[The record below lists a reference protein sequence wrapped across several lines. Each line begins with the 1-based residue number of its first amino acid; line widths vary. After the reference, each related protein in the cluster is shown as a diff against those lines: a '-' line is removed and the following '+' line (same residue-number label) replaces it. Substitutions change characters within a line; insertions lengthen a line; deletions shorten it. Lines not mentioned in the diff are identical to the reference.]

1 MNYYQELK
9 KYLNNNLFTSYSLE
23 IDFPKIYNFNANQ
36 KAFRDILTKITKI
49 YNKNKFIKQNEHQFE
64 DEFISKVLEILGW
77 CFVRQDEKIIQG
89 KLEKPDFLLFSND
102 KLKSKYENLDKET
115 KKSSNDFTIIL
126 ESKAYNIEIDNKK
139 VKDNPHFQILRYLGN
154 LKKNY
159 GFLTNG
165 RFWRFYDNSILNSNK
180 VFYEINL
187 EKIIEDQ
194 NIEAFAY
201 FYSVFSA
208 FNFTEKEDHLEITL
222 QNNKLSKIKI
232 EDDLKSIIY
241 GTNGN
246 ESLFEFIGSRIYNK
260 TKADLKLIYENSLY
274 FIFRLLFIAYF
285 EDKFEIILE
294 KHKYFKSK
302 ISLRTLLEN
311 LQEDENSSGG
321 FGELENIFN
330 IYNKG
335 KGNFDMPVFNG
346 GLFDESKT
354 ALLSTPKIFNDKD
367 LKFILNQLLNFKDKN
382 LSFKRDYKTL
392 SVEHLGTIYE
402 GLLSYFFE
410 IANEDIYYVSYK
422 EKSKEIEC
430 YFDNYDFKILEKSK
444 KVEKYTFY
452 KKGQIYLKNSSN
464 SRKSTASFY
473 TPQSIANFLIQ
484 SALKDKLNNENILK
498 FKILDNACGSGHFL
512 VGVLNAITHIVLSD
526 FDHFTNLKE
535 LYEEEKENILN
546 YIKDF
551 VQDYEVD
558 ESDVLKRLLLKRI
571 IYGVD
576 LNPFSIELTK
586 LSLWI
591 DSFIF
596 GTPLSFIEH
605 HIKCGN
611 ALINSNLSDFKDLI
625 KQNSSNLFTNS
636 ITQEFEILQ
645 EVFEKLDNLK
655 DTNEE
660 QIKQSK
666 QIYQNEITPKLNKLN
681 LYLNYINTLHFV
693 NKEELQILKALSQDD
708 IQNLSQNE
716 QAKAVISKYQKE
728 FNFFNYELEFPEIVE
743 NQVFKGFDIIIGN
756 PPWDKTKFSDDDFFP
771 QYKSDYRSLIASK
784 KKEIQDN
791 LLAKDYIKQNYEK
804 QKAYINDLS
813 KYYKKA
819 YPLNKGSGDGN
830 LFRLF
835 VEKNL
840 SLLKQDGNL
849 AYVLP
854 SALMFEDG
862 SLTLRKEI
870 LENKTLEYFYSFE
883 NRQAIFVDVHKSYK
897 FALMQVKNTQAN
909 HTHKIKTMFYKTD
922 MNSLKNKDE
931 ILTLSLKDIKKLSPT
946 HLALMELK
954 DKQALEILRKCYNA
968 FQNLSFDYIDFVNEL
983 HMTNDKDLF
992 IEEFREGL
1000 LPLFE
1005 GKMIHQFD
1013 TNFSQ
1018 ATYFLE
1024 KAKFDERLKSK
1035 ELSRTK
1041 KATGKELNPKLIKY
1055 DREFFRLGYR
1065 TIASDTNERTL
1076 IASLLPKNCGCGNS
1090 VYSNIPKQYIVKDDA
1105 ICMDIVP
1112 YERILFVLALFNS
1125 LVVDF
1130 IIRNMVQINV
1140 SKTYLERIP
1149 LPQPSDEE
1157 IQNNEIYKT
1166 LAKNALLLQ
1175 LYNDKN
1181 HHFDEL
1187 KQEFNIKN
1195 EEIPK
1200 TKKAYD
1206 ILRAKNDLLV
1216 KKLYDLSDDE
1226 FSYMISTF
1234 KVLNE
1239 KQSEYTTLLKTI

>member
-1 MNYYQELK
+1 
-9 KYLNNNLFTSYSLE
+9 
-23 IDFPKIYNFNANQ
+23 
-36 KAFRDILTKITKI
+36 
-49 YNKNKFIKQNEHQFE
+49 
-64 DEFISKVLEILGW
+64 
-77 CFVRQDEKIIQG
+77 
-89 KLEKPDFLLFSND
+89 
-102 KLKSKYENLDKET
+102 
-115 KKSSNDFTIIL
+115 
-126 ESKAYNIEIDNKK
+126 
-139 VKDNPHFQILRYLGN
+139 
-154 LKKNY
+154 
-159 GFLTNG
+159 
-165 RFWRFYDNSILNSNK
+165 
-180 VFYEINL
+180 
-187 EKIIEDQ
+187 
-194 NIEAFAY
+194 
-201 FYSVFSA
+201 
-208 FNFTEKEDHLEITL
+208 
-222 QNNKLSKIKI
+222 
-232 EDDLKSIIY
+232 
-241 GTNGN
+241 
-246 ESLFEFIGSRIYNK
+246 
-260 TKADLKLIYENSLY
+260 
-274 FIFRLLFIAYF
+274 
-285 EDKFEIILE
+285 
-294 KHKYFKSK
+294 
-302 ISLRTLLEN
+302 
-311 LQEDENSSGG
+311 
-321 FGELENIFN
+321 
-330 IYNKG
+330 
-335 KGNFDMPVFNG
+335 
-346 GLFDESKT
+346 
-354 ALLSTPKIFNDKD
+354 
-367 LKFILNQLLNFKDKN
+367 
-382 LSFKRDYKTL
+382 
-392 SVEHLGTIYE
+392 
-402 GLLSYFFE
+402 
-410 IANEDIYYVSYK
+410 
-422 EKSKEIEC
+422 
-430 YFDNYDFKILEKSK
+430 
-444 KVEKYTFY
+444 
-452 KKGQIYLKNSSN
+452 
-464 SRKSTASFY
+464 
-473 TPQSIANFLIQ
+473 
-484 SALKDKLNNENILK
+484 
-498 FKILDNACGSGHFL
+498 ILDNACGSGHFL
-512 VGVLNAITHIVLSD
+512 VGILNAITHIVLSD

-551 VQDYEVD
+551 VQDYELD

-611 ALINSNLSDFKDLI
+611 ALVGSSIIDFENLI
-625 KQNSSNLFTNS
+625 KQNKENIFTNS

-645 EVFEKLDNLK
+645 EVFEKLDNLQ

-666 QIYQNEITPKLNKLN
+666 QIYQNEITPKLDKLN
-681 LYLNYINTLHFV
+681 LYLDYINSLHFA

-716 QAKAVISKYQKE
+716 QAKAIISKYQKE
-728 FNFFNYELEFPEIVE
+728 FNFFNYELEFPEITE

-756 PPWDKTKFSDDDFFP
+756 PPWDKTKFSDSDFFP

-804 QKAYINDLS
+804 QKAYINNLS
-813 KYYKKA
+813 EYYKKV

-883 NRQAIFVDVHKSYK
+883 NRQAIFADVDSRYK
-897 FALMQVKNTQAN
+897 FALMLIKNTQAN

-954 DKQALEILRKCYNA
+954 DKQALKILRKCYNA

-1000 LPLFE
+1000 LPLYE
-1005 GKMIHQFD
+1005 GKMIYQFNA
-1013 TNFSQ
+1013 NFSQ

-1035 ELSRTK
+1035 ELYRAK

-1065 TIASDTNERTL
+1065 AVASDTNERTL
-1076 IASLLPKNCGCGNS
+1076 IASLLPKNCGFGHSMFANA
-1090 VYSNIPKQYIVKDDA
+1090 PKQYIVKDDE

-1112 YERILFVLALFNS
+1112 YEKILFVLALFNS

-1140 SKTYLERIP
+1140 SKSYLERIP

-1175 LYNDKN
+1175 LYNDQN
-1181 HHFDEL
+1181 RHFDEL
-1187 KQEFNIKN
+1187 KQEFSIKN

-1216 KKLYDLSDDE
+1216 KELYGLSDDE

-1239 KQSEYTTLLKTI
+1239 KQSEYITLIKTI

>member
-1 MNYYQELK
+1 
-9 KYLNNNLFTSYSLE
+9 
-23 IDFPKIYNFNANQ
+23 
-36 KAFRDILTKITKI
+36 
-49 YNKNKFIKQNEHQFE
+49 
-64 DEFISKVLEILGW
+64 
-77 CFVRQDEKIIQG
+77 
-89 KLEKPDFLLFSND
+89 
-102 KLKSKYENLDKET
+102 
-115 KKSSNDFTIIL
+115 
-126 ESKAYNIEIDNKK
+126 
-139 VKDNPHFQILRYLGN
+139 
-154 LKKNY
+154 
-159 GFLTNG
+159 
-165 RFWRFYDNSILNSNK
+165 
-180 VFYEINL
+180 
-187 EKIIEDQ
+187 
-194 NIEAFAY
+194 
-201 FYSVFSA
+201 
-208 FNFTEKEDHLEITL
+208 
-222 QNNKLSKIKI
+222 
-232 EDDLKSIIY
+232 
-241 GTNGN
+241 
-246 ESLFEFIGSRIYNK
+246 
-260 TKADLKLIYENSLY
+260 
-274 FIFRLLFIAYF
+274 
-285 EDKFEIILE
+285 
-294 KHKYFKSK
+294 
-302 ISLRTLLEN
+302 
-311 LQEDENSSGG
+311 
-321 FGELENIFN
+321 
-330 IYNKG
+330 
-335 KGNFDMPVFNG
+335 
-346 GLFDESKT
+346 
-354 ALLSTPKIFNDKD
+354 
-367 LKFILNQLLNFKDKN
+367 
-382 LSFKRDYKTL
+382 
-392 SVEHLGTIYE
+392 
-402 GLLSYFFE
+402 
-410 IANEDIYYVSYK
+410 
-422 EKSKEIEC
+422 
-430 YFDNYDFKILEKSK
+430 
-444 KVEKYTFY
+444 
-452 KKGQIYLKNSSN
+452 LKNSSN

-512 VGVLNAITHIVLSD
+512 VGILNAITHIVLSD

-716 QAKAVISKYQKE
+716 QAKAIISKYQKE

-756 PPWDKTKFSDDDFFP
+756 PPWDKTKFSDSDFFP

-813 KYYKKA
+813 EYYKKA

-883 NRQAIFVDVHKSYK
+883 NRQAIFADVDSRYK
-897 FALMQVKNTQAN
+897 FALMLIKNTQAN
-909 HTHKIKTMFYKTD
+909 HTHKIKMMFYKTD
-922 MNSLKNKDE
+922 INSLKNKDE
-931 ILTLSLKDIKKLSPT
+931 ILTLNLKDIKKLSPT

-954 DKQALEILRKCYNA
+954 DKQALEILRKSYNA
-968 FQNLSFDYIDFVNEL
+968 FQNLSFDYIDFRREL
-983 HMTNDKDLF
+983 DMTNDKDLF

-1000 LPLFE
+1000 LPLYE
-1005 GKMIHQFD
+1005 GKMIHQFNA
-1013 TNFSQ
+1013 NFSQ
-1018 ATYFLE
+1018 TTYFLE
-1024 KAKFDERLKSK
+1024 KAKLDEHLKSK
-1035 ELSRTK
+1035 ELYRAK

-1065 TIASDTNERTL
+1065 KIASDTNERTL
-1076 IASLLPKNCGCGNS
+1076 IASLLPKNCGGADS
-1090 VYSNIPKQYIVKDDA
+1090 TYSNIPKQYVLKDDV

-1140 SKTYLERIP
+1140 SKSYLERIP

-1175 LYNDKN
+1175 LYNDQN

-1187 KQEFNIKN
+1187 KQEFSIKN

-1216 KKLYDLSDDE
+1216 KELYGLSDDE

-1239 KQSEYTTLLKTI
+1239 KQSEYITLIKTI

>member
-23 IDFPKIYNFNANQ
+23 IDFPNIYNFNVNQ
-36 KAFRDILTKITKI
+36 KAFKDILNKITKI
-49 YNKNKFIKQNEHQFE
+49 YDKNKFIKQNEHQFE

-77 CFVRQDEKIIQG
+77 HFVRQDEKIIQG
-89 KLEKPDFLLFSND
+89 KVEKPDFLLFSND

-311 LQEDENSSGG
+311 LQEDESSSGG

-512 VGVLNAITHIVLSD
+512 VGVLNAITHIVL
-526 FDHFTNLKE
+526 
-535 LYEEEKENILN
+535 
-546 YIKDF
+546 
-551 VQDYEVD
+551 YEVD
-558 ESDVLKRLLLKRI
+558 ESDILKRLLLKRI

-596 GTPLSFIEH
+596 TTPLSFIEH

-716 QAKAVISKYQKE
+716 QAKAIISKYQKE

-756 PPWDKTKFSDDDFFP
+756 PPWDKTKFSDSDFFP

-813 KYYKKA
+813 EYYKKA

-883 NRQAIFVDVHKSYK
+883 NRQAIFADVDSRYK
-897 FALMQVKNTQAN
+897 FALMLIKNTQAN
-909 HTHKIKTMFYKTD
+909 HTHKIKMMFYKTD
-922 MNSLKNKDE
+922 INSLKNKDE
-931 ILTLSLKDIKKLSPT
+931 ILTLNLKDIKKLSPT

-954 DKQALEILRKCYNA
+954 DKQALEILRKSYNT
-968 FQNLSFDYIDFVNEL
+968 FQNLSFDYIDFRREL
-983 HMTNDKDLF
+983 DMTNDKDLF

-1000 LPLFE
+1000 LPLYE

-1013 TNFSQ
+1013 ANFSQ
-1018 ATYFLE
+1018 TTYFLE

-1035 ELSRTK
+1035 ELYRAK

-1065 TIASDTNERTL
+1065 KISRDTDERTL
-1076 IASLLPKNCGCGNS
+1076 IASLLPKNCGGADS
-1090 VYSNIPKQYIVKDDA
+1090 TYSNIPKQYVLKDDV
-1105 ICMDIVP
+1105 ICIDIIP
-1112 YERILFVLALFNS
+1112 YEKILFTLALFNS

-1140 SKTYLERIP
+1140 SKSYLERIP

-1175 LYNDKN
+1175 LYNDQN

-1216 KKLYDLSDDE
+1216 KELYGLSDDE

-1239 KQSEYTTLLKTI
+1239 KQSEYITLLKTI

>member
-1 MNYYQELK
+1 
-9 KYLNNNLFTSYSLE
+9 
-23 IDFPKIYNFNANQ
+23 
-36 KAFRDILTKITKI
+36 
-49 YNKNKFIKQNEHQFE
+49 
-64 DEFISKVLEILGW
+64 
-77 CFVRQDEKIIQG
+77 
-89 KLEKPDFLLFSND
+89 
-102 KLKSKYENLDKET
+102 
-115 KKSSNDFTIIL
+115 
-126 ESKAYNIEIDNKK
+126 
-139 VKDNPHFQILRYLGN
+139 
-154 LKKNY
+154 
-159 GFLTNG
+159 
-165 RFWRFYDNSILNSNK
+165 
-180 VFYEINL
+180 
-187 EKIIEDQ
+187 
-194 NIEAFAY
+194 
-201 FYSVFSA
+201 
-208 FNFTEKEDHLEITL
+208 
-222 QNNKLSKIKI
+222 
-232 EDDLKSIIY
+232 
-241 GTNGN
+241 
-246 ESLFEFIGSRIYNK
+246 
-260 TKADLKLIYENSLY
+260 
-274 FIFRLLFIAYF
+274 
-285 EDKFEIILE
+285 
-294 KHKYFKSK
+294 
-302 ISLRTLLEN
+302 
-311 LQEDENSSGG
+311 
-321 FGELENIFN
+321 
-330 IYNKG
+330 
-335 KGNFDMPVFNG
+335 
-346 GLFDESKT
+346 
-354 ALLSTPKIFNDKD
+354 
-367 LKFILNQLLNFKDKN
+367 
-382 LSFKRDYKTL
+382 
-392 SVEHLGTIYE
+392 
-402 GLLSYFFE
+402 
-410 IANEDIYYVSYK
+410 
-422 EKSKEIEC
+422 
-430 YFDNYDFKILEKSK
+430 
-444 KVEKYTFY
+444 KYTFY

-512 VGVLNAITHIVLSD
+512 VGILNAITHIVLSD

-551 VQDYEVD
+551 VQDYELD

-611 ALINSNLSDFKDLI
+611 ALVGSSIIDFENLI
-625 KQNSSNLFTNS
+625 KQNKENIFTNS

-645 EVFEKLDNLK
+645 EVFEKLDNLQ

-666 QIYQNEITPKLNKLN
+666 QIYQNEITPKLDKLN
-681 LYLNYINTLHFV
+681 LYLDYINSLHFA

-716 QAKAVISKYQKE
+716 QAKAIISKYQKE
-728 FNFFNYELEFPEIVE
+728 FNFFNYELEFPEITE

-756 PPWDKTKFSDDDFFP
+756 PPWDKTKFSDSDFFP

-804 QKAYINDLS
+804 QKAYINNLS
-813 KYYKKA
+813 EYYKKV

-883 NRQAIFVDVHKSYK
+883 NRQAIFADVDSRYK
-897 FALMQVKNTQAN
+897 FALMLIKNTQAN

-954 DKQALEILRKCYNA
+954 DKQALKILRKCYNA

-1000 LPLFE
+1000 LPLYE
-1005 GKMIHQFD
+1005 GKMIYQFNA
-1013 TNFSQ
+1013 NFSQ

-1035 ELSRTK
+1035 ELYRAK

-1065 TIASDTNERTL
+1065 AVASDTNERTL
-1076 IASLLPKNCGCGNS
+1076 IASLLPKNCGFGHSMFANA
-1090 VYSNIPKQYIVKDDA
+1090 PKQYIVKDDE

-1112 YERILFVLALFNS
+1112 YEKILFVLALFNS

-1140 SKTYLERIP
+1140 SKSYLERIP

-1175 LYNDKN
+1175 LYNDQN
-1181 HHFDEL
+1181 RHFDEL
-1187 KQEFNIKN
+1187 KQEFSIKN

-1216 KKLYDLSDDE
+1216 KELYGLSDDE

-1239 KQSEYTTLLKTI
+1239 KQSEYITLIKTI

>member
-1 MNYYQELK
+1 
-9 KYLNNNLFTSYSLE
+9 
-23 IDFPKIYNFNANQ
+23 
-36 KAFRDILTKITKI
+36 
-49 YNKNKFIKQNEHQFE
+49 
-64 DEFISKVLEILGW
+64 
-77 CFVRQDEKIIQG
+77 
-89 KLEKPDFLLFSND
+89 
-102 KLKSKYENLDKET
+102 
-115 KKSSNDFTIIL
+115 
-126 ESKAYNIEIDNKK
+126 
-139 VKDNPHFQILRYLGN
+139 
-154 LKKNY
+154 
-159 GFLTNG
+159 
-165 RFWRFYDNSILNSNK
+165 
-180 VFYEINL
+180 
-187 EKIIEDQ
+187 
-194 NIEAFAY
+194 
-201 FYSVFSA
+201 
-208 FNFTEKEDHLEITL
+208 
-222 QNNKLSKIKI
+222 
-232 EDDLKSIIY
+232 
-241 GTNGN
+241 
-246 ESLFEFIGSRIYNK
+246 
-260 TKADLKLIYENSLY
+260 
-274 FIFRLLFIAYF
+274 
-285 EDKFEIILE
+285 
-294 KHKYFKSK
+294 
-302 ISLRTLLEN
+302 
-311 LQEDENSSGG
+311 
-321 FGELENIFN
+321 
-330 IYNKG
+330 
-335 KGNFDMPVFNG
+335 
-346 GLFDESKT
+346 T
-354 ALLSTPKIFNDKD
+354 ALLSAPKIFNDKD

-452 KKGQIYLKNSSN
+452 KKGQIYLKNTSN
-464 SRKSTASFY
+464 SRKASASFY

-558 ESDVLKRLLLKRI
+558 ESDILKRLLLKRI

-666 QIYQNEITPKLNKLN
+666 QIYQNEITPKLKKLN

-716 QAKAVISKYQKE
+716 QAKAIISKYQKE
-728 FNFFNYELEFPEIVE
+728 FNFFNYELEFPEIIE

-756 PPWDKTKFSDDDFFP
+756 PPWDKSEFSDNDFFP

-804 QKAYINDLS
+804 QKAHIDAINV
-813 KYYKKA
+813 YYKNTFMSNSLTK
-819 YPLNKGSGDGN
+819 DIN

-883 NRQAIFVDVHKSYK
+883 NRQAIFADVDSRYK
-897 FALMQVKNTQAN
+897 FALMLIKNTQAN

-954 DKQALEILRKCYNA
+954 DKQALKILRKCYNA
-968 FQNLSFDYIDFVNEL
+968 FQNLSFDYIDFRQEL
-983 HMTNDKDLF
+983 NMTSDKDLF

-1000 LPLFE
+1000 LPLYE
-1005 GKMIHQFD
+1005 GKMIHQFNA
-1013 TNFSQ
+1013 NFSQ

-1024 KAKFDERLKSK
+1024 KAKLDERLKSK
-1035 ELSRTK
+1035 ELSRAK

-1065 TIASDTNERTL
+1065 AVASDTNERTL
-1076 IASLLPKNCGCGNS
+1076 IASLLPKNCGFGHSMFANA
-1090 VYSNIPKQYIVKDDA
+1090 PKQYIVKDDE
-1105 ICMDIVP
+1105 ICMDIMP
-1112 YERILFVLALFNS
+1112 YEKILFVLALLNS

-1157 IQNNEIYKT
+1157 NQNNEIYKT

-1216 KKLYDLSDDE
+1216 KELYDLSDDE
-1226 FSYMISTF
+1226 FSYIISTF

>member
-1 MNYYQELK
+1 
-9 KYLNNNLFTSYSLE
+9 
-23 IDFPKIYNFNANQ
+23 
-36 KAFRDILTKITKI
+36 
-49 YNKNKFIKQNEHQFE
+49 
-64 DEFISKVLEILGW
+64 
-77 CFVRQDEKIIQG
+77 
-89 KLEKPDFLLFSND
+89 
-102 KLKSKYENLDKET
+102 
-115 KKSSNDFTIIL
+115 
-126 ESKAYNIEIDNKK
+126 
-139 VKDNPHFQILRYLGN
+139 
-154 LKKNY
+154 
-159 GFLTNG
+159 
-165 RFWRFYDNSILNSNK
+165 
-180 VFYEINL
+180 
-187 EKIIEDQ
+187 
-194 NIEAFAY
+194 
-201 FYSVFSA
+201 
-208 FNFTEKEDHLEITL
+208 
-222 QNNKLSKIKI
+222 
-232 EDDLKSIIY
+232 
-241 GTNGN
+241 
-246 ESLFEFIGSRIYNK
+246 
-260 TKADLKLIYENSLY
+260 
-274 FIFRLLFIAYF
+274 
-285 EDKFEIILE
+285 
-294 KHKYFKSK
+294 
-302 ISLRTLLEN
+302 
-311 LQEDENSSGG
+311 
-321 FGELENIFN
+321 
-330 IYNKG
+330 
-335 KGNFDMPVFNG
+335 
-346 GLFDESKT
+346 
-354 ALLSTPKIFNDKD
+354 
-367 LKFILNQLLNFKDKN
+367 
-382 LSFKRDYKTL
+382 
-392 SVEHLGTIYE
+392 
-402 GLLSYFFE
+402 
-410 IANEDIYYVSYK
+410 
-422 EKSKEIEC
+422 
-430 YFDNYDFKILEKSK
+430 
-444 KVEKYTFY
+444 EKYTFY

-512 VGVLNAITHIVLSD
+512 VGILNAITHIVLSD

-551 VQDYEVD
+551 VQDYELD

-611 ALINSNLSDFKDLI
+611 ALVGSSIIDFENLI
-625 KQNSSNLFTNS
+625 KQNKENIFTNS

-645 EVFEKLDNLK
+645 EVFEKLDNLQ

-666 QIYQNEITPKLNKLN
+666 QIYQNEITPKLDKLN
-681 LYLNYINTLHFV
+681 LYLDYINSLHFA

-716 QAKAVISKYQKE
+716 QAKAIISKYQKE
-728 FNFFNYELEFPEIVE
+728 FNFFNYELEFPEITE

-756 PPWDKTKFSDDDFFP
+756 PPWDKTKFSDSDFFP

-804 QKAYINDLS
+804 QKAYINNLS
-813 KYYKKA
+813 EYYKKV

-883 NRQAIFVDVHKSYK
+883 NRQAIFADVDSRYK
-897 FALMQVKNTQAN
+897 FALMLIKNTQAN

-954 DKQALEILRKCYNA
+954 DKQALKILRKCYNA

-1000 LPLFE
+1000 LPLYE
-1005 GKMIHQFD
+1005 GKMIYQFNA
-1013 TNFSQ
+1013 NFSQ

-1035 ELSRTK
+1035 ELYRAK

-1065 TIASDTNERTL
+1065 AVASDTNERTL
-1076 IASLLPKNCGCGNS
+1076 IASLLPKNCGFGHSMFANA
-1090 VYSNIPKQYIVKDDA
+1090 PKQYIVKDDE

-1112 YERILFVLALFNS
+1112 YEKILFVLALFNS

-1140 SKTYLERIP
+1140 SKSYLERIP

-1175 LYNDKN
+1175 LYNDQN
-1181 HHFDEL
+1181 RHFDEL
-1187 KQEFNIKN
+1187 KQEFSIKN

-1216 KKLYDLSDDE
+1216 KELYGLSDDE

-1239 KQSEYTTLLKTI
+1239 KQSEYITLIKTI

>member
-1 MNYYQELK
+1 
-9 KYLNNNLFTSYSLE
+9 
-23 IDFPKIYNFNANQ
+23 
-36 KAFRDILTKITKI
+36 
-49 YNKNKFIKQNEHQFE
+49 
-64 DEFISKVLEILGW
+64 
-77 CFVRQDEKIIQG
+77 
-89 KLEKPDFLLFSND
+89 
-102 KLKSKYENLDKET
+102 
-115 KKSSNDFTIIL
+115 
-126 ESKAYNIEIDNKK
+126 
-139 VKDNPHFQILRYLGN
+139 
-154 LKKNY
+154 
-159 GFLTNG
+159 
-165 RFWRFYDNSILNSNK
+165 
-180 VFYEINL
+180 
-187 EKIIEDQ
+187 
-194 NIEAFAY
+194 
-201 FYSVFSA
+201 
-208 FNFTEKEDHLEITL
+208 
-222 QNNKLSKIKI
+222 
-232 EDDLKSIIY
+232 
-241 GTNGN
+241 
-246 ESLFEFIGSRIYNK
+246 
-260 TKADLKLIYENSLY
+260 
-274 FIFRLLFIAYF
+274 
-285 EDKFEIILE
+285 
-294 KHKYFKSK
+294 
-302 ISLRTLLEN
+302 
-311 LQEDENSSGG
+311 
-321 FGELENIFN
+321 
-330 IYNKG
+330 
-335 KGNFDMPVFNG
+335 
-346 GLFDESKT
+346 
-354 ALLSTPKIFNDKD
+354 
-367 LKFILNQLLNFKDKN
+367 
-382 LSFKRDYKTL
+382 
-392 SVEHLGTIYE
+392 E

-512 VGVLNAITHIVLSD
+512 VGILNAITHIVLSD

-551 VQDYEVD
+551 VQDYELD

-611 ALINSNLSDFKDLI
+611 ALVGSSIIDFENLI
-625 KQNSSNLFTNS
+625 KQNKENIFTNS

-645 EVFEKLDNLK
+645 EVFEKLDNLQ

-666 QIYQNEITPKLNKLN
+666 QIYQNEITPKLDKLN
-681 LYLNYINTLHFV
+681 LYLDYINSLHFA

-716 QAKAVISKYQKE
+716 QAKAIISKYQKE
-728 FNFFNYELEFPEIVE
+728 FNFFNYELEFPEITE

-756 PPWDKTKFSDDDFFP
+756 PPWDKTKFSDSDFFP

-804 QKAYINDLS
+804 QKAYINNLS
-813 KYYKKA
+813 EYYKKV

-883 NRQAIFVDVHKSYK
+883 NRQAIFADVDSRYK
-897 FALMQVKNTQAN
+897 FALMLIKNTQAN

-954 DKQALEILRKCYNA
+954 DKQALKILRKCYNA

-1000 LPLFE
+1000 LPLYE
-1005 GKMIHQFD
+1005 GKMIYQFNA
-1013 TNFSQ
+1013 NFSQ

-1035 ELSRTK
+1035 ELYRAK

-1065 TIASDTNERTL
+1065 AVASDTNERTL
-1076 IASLLPKNCGCGNS
+1076 IASLLPKNCGFGHSMFANA
-1090 VYSNIPKQYIVKDDA
+1090 PKQYIVKDDE

-1112 YERILFVLALFNS
+1112 YEKILFVLALFNS

-1140 SKTYLERIP
+1140 SKSYLERIP

-1175 LYNDKN
+1175 LYNDQN
-1181 HHFDEL
+1181 RHFDEL
-1187 KQEFNIKN
+1187 KQEFSIKN

-1216 KKLYDLSDDE
+1216 KELYGLSDDE

-1239 KQSEYTTLLKTI
+1239 KQSEYITLIKTI

>member
-1 MNYYQELK
+1 
-9 KYLNNNLFTSYSLE
+9 
-23 IDFPKIYNFNANQ
+23 
-36 KAFRDILTKITKI
+36 
-49 YNKNKFIKQNEHQFE
+49 
-64 DEFISKVLEILGW
+64 
-77 CFVRQDEKIIQG
+77 
-89 KLEKPDFLLFSND
+89 
-102 KLKSKYENLDKET
+102 
-115 KKSSNDFTIIL
+115 
-126 ESKAYNIEIDNKK
+126 
-139 VKDNPHFQILRYLGN
+139 
-154 LKKNY
+154 
-159 GFLTNG
+159 
-165 RFWRFYDNSILNSNK
+165 
-180 VFYEINL
+180 
-187 EKIIEDQ
+187 
-194 NIEAFAY
+194 
-201 FYSVFSA
+201 
-208 FNFTEKEDHLEITL
+208 
-222 QNNKLSKIKI
+222 
-232 EDDLKSIIY
+232 
-241 GTNGN
+241 
-246 ESLFEFIGSRIYNK
+246 
-260 TKADLKLIYENSLY
+260 
-274 FIFRLLFIAYF
+274 
-285 EDKFEIILE
+285 
-294 KHKYFKSK
+294 
-302 ISLRTLLEN
+302 
-311 LQEDENSSGG
+311 
-321 FGELENIFN
+321 
-330 IYNKG
+330 
-335 KGNFDMPVFNG
+335 
-346 GLFDESKT
+346 
-354 ALLSTPKIFNDKD
+354 
-367 LKFILNQLLNFKDKN
+367 
-382 LSFKRDYKTL
+382 
-392 SVEHLGTIYE
+392 
-402 GLLSYFFE
+402 
-410 IANEDIYYVSYK
+410 
-422 EKSKEIEC
+422 
-430 YFDNYDFKILEKSK
+430 NYDFKILEKSK

-452 KKGQIYLKNSSN
+452 KKGQIYLKNTSN
-464 SRKSTASFY
+464 SRKASASFY

-558 ESDVLKRLLLKRI
+558 ESDILKRLLLKRI

-716 QAKAVISKYQKE
+716 QAKAIISKYQKE
-728 FNFFNYELEFPEIVE
+728 FNFFNYELEFPEITE

-756 PPWDKTKFSDDDFFP
+756 PPWDKTKFSDSDFFP

-804 QKAYINDLS
+804 QKAYINDLNE
-813 KYYKKA
+813 YYKKA

-862 SLTLRKEI
+862 SLILRKEI

-883 NRQAIFVDVHKSYK
+883 NNKAIFIDVHRSYK
-897 FALMQVKNTQAN
+897 FALMLIKNTQAN
-909 HTHKIKTMFYKTD
+909 HTHKIKMMFYKTD
-922 MNSLKNKDE
+922 INSLKNKDE
-931 ILTLSLKDIKKLSPT
+931 ILTLNLKDIKKLSPT

-954 DKQALEILRKCYNA
+954 DKQALEILRKSYNA
-968 FQNLSFDYIDFVNEL
+968 FQNLSFDYIDFRREL
-983 HMTNDKDLF
+983 DMTNDKDLF

-1000 LPLFE
+1000 LPLYE
-1005 GKMIHQFD
+1005 GKMIHQFNA
-1013 TNFSQ
+1013 NFSQ
-1018 ATYFLE
+1018 TTYFLE
-1024 KAKFDERLKSK
+1024 KAKLDEHLKSK
-1035 ELSRTK
+1035 ELYRAK

-1065 TIASDTNERTL
+1065 KIASDTNERTL
-1076 IASLLPKNCGCGNS
+1076 IASLLPKNCGGADS
-1090 VYSNIPKQYIVKDDA
+1090 TYSNIPKQYVLKDDV

-1140 SKTYLERIP
+1140 SKSYLERIP

-1175 LYNDKN
+1175 LYNDQN

-1187 KQEFNIKN
+1187 KQEFSIKN

-1216 KKLYDLSDDE
+1216 KELYGLSDDE

-1239 KQSEYTTLLKTI
+1239 KQSEYITLIKTI

>member
-1 MNYYQELK
+1 
-9 KYLNNNLFTSYSLE
+9 
-23 IDFPKIYNFNANQ
+23 
-36 KAFRDILTKITKI
+36 
-49 YNKNKFIKQNEHQFE
+49 
-64 DEFISKVLEILGW
+64 
-77 CFVRQDEKIIQG
+77 
-89 KLEKPDFLLFSND
+89 
-102 KLKSKYENLDKET
+102 
-115 KKSSNDFTIIL
+115 
-126 ESKAYNIEIDNKK
+126 
-139 VKDNPHFQILRYLGN
+139 
-154 LKKNY
+154 
-159 GFLTNG
+159 
-165 RFWRFYDNSILNSNK
+165 
-180 VFYEINL
+180 
-187 EKIIEDQ
+187 
-194 NIEAFAY
+194 
-201 FYSVFSA
+201 
-208 FNFTEKEDHLEITL
+208 
-222 QNNKLSKIKI
+222 
-232 EDDLKSIIY
+232 
-241 GTNGN
+241 
-246 ESLFEFIGSRIYNK
+246 
-260 TKADLKLIYENSLY
+260 
-274 FIFRLLFIAYF
+274 
-285 EDKFEIILE
+285 
-294 KHKYFKSK
+294 
-302 ISLRTLLEN
+302 
-311 LQEDENSSGG
+311 
-321 FGELENIFN
+321 
-330 IYNKG
+330 
-335 KGNFDMPVFNG
+335 
-346 GLFDESKT
+346 
-354 ALLSTPKIFNDKD
+354 
-367 LKFILNQLLNFKDKN
+367 
-382 LSFKRDYKTL
+382 
-392 SVEHLGTIYE
+392 
-402 GLLSYFFE
+402 
-410 IANEDIYYVSYK
+410 
-422 EKSKEIEC
+422 
-430 YFDNYDFKILEKSK
+430 
-444 KVEKYTFY
+444 
-452 KKGQIYLKNSSN
+452 
-464 SRKSTASFY
+464 
-473 TPQSIANFLIQ
+473 
-484 SALKDKLNNENILK
+484 ALKDKLNNENILK

-558 ESDVLKRLLLKRI
+558 ESDILKRLLLKRI

-716 QAKAVISKYQKE
+716 QAKAIISKYQKE

-756 PPWDKTKFSDDDFFP
+756 PPWDKTKFSDSDFFP

-813 KYYKKA
+813 EYYKKA

-883 NRQAIFVDVHKSYK
+883 NRQAIFADVDSRYK
-897 FALMQVKNTQAN
+897 FALMLIKNTQAN
-909 HTHKIKTMFYKTD
+909 HTHKIKMMFYKTD
-922 MNSLKNKDE
+922 INSLKNKDE
-931 ILTLSLKDIKKLSPT
+931 ILTLNLKDIKKLSPT

-954 DKQALEILRKCYNA
+954 DKQALEILRKSYNA
-968 FQNLSFDYIDFVNEL
+968 FQNLSFDYIDFRREL
-983 HMTNDKDLF
+983 DMTNDKDLF

-1000 LPLFE
+1000 LPLYE

-1013 TNFSQ
+1013 ANFSQ
-1018 ATYFLE
+1018 TTYFLE

-1035 ELSRTK
+1035 ELYRAK

-1065 TIASDTNERTL
+1065 KISRDTDERTL
-1076 IASLLPKNCGCGNS
+1076 IASLLPKNCGGADS
-1090 VYSNIPKQYIVKDDA
+1090 TYSNIPKQYVLKDDV

-1140 SKTYLERIP
+1140 SKSYLERIP

-1175 LYNDKN
+1175 LYNDQN

-1216 KKLYDLSDDE
+1216 KELYGLSDDE

-1239 KQSEYTTLLKTI
+1239 KQSEYITLLKTI

>member
-1 MNYYQELK
+1 
-9 KYLNNNLFTSYSLE
+9 
-23 IDFPKIYNFNANQ
+23 
-36 KAFRDILTKITKI
+36 
-49 YNKNKFIKQNEHQFE
+49 
-64 DEFISKVLEILGW
+64 
-77 CFVRQDEKIIQG
+77 
-89 KLEKPDFLLFSND
+89 
-102 KLKSKYENLDKET
+102 
-115 KKSSNDFTIIL
+115 
-126 ESKAYNIEIDNKK
+126 
-139 VKDNPHFQILRYLGN
+139 
-154 LKKNY
+154 
-159 GFLTNG
+159 
-165 RFWRFYDNSILNSNK
+165 
-180 VFYEINL
+180 
-187 EKIIEDQ
+187 
-194 NIEAFAY
+194 
-201 FYSVFSA
+201 
-208 FNFTEKEDHLEITL
+208 
-222 QNNKLSKIKI
+222 
-232 EDDLKSIIY
+232 
-241 GTNGN
+241 
-246 ESLFEFIGSRIYNK
+246 
-260 TKADLKLIYENSLY
+260 
-274 FIFRLLFIAYF
+274 
-285 EDKFEIILE
+285 
-294 KHKYFKSK
+294 
-302 ISLRTLLEN
+302 
-311 LQEDENSSGG
+311 
-321 FGELENIFN
+321 
-330 IYNKG
+330 
-335 KGNFDMPVFNG
+335 
-346 GLFDESKT
+346 
-354 ALLSTPKIFNDKD
+354 
-367 LKFILNQLLNFKDKN
+367 
-382 LSFKRDYKTL
+382 
-392 SVEHLGTIYE
+392 
-402 GLLSYFFE
+402 
-410 IANEDIYYVSYK
+410 
-422 EKSKEIEC
+422 
-430 YFDNYDFKILEKSK
+430 
-444 KVEKYTFY
+444 
-452 KKGQIYLKNSSN
+452 QIYLKNSSN

-512 VGVLNAITHIVLSD
+512 VGILNAITHIVLSD

-551 VQDYEVD
+551 VQDYELD

-611 ALINSNLSDFKDLI
+611 ALVGSSIIDFENLI
-625 KQNSSNLFTNS
+625 KQNKENIFTNS

-645 EVFEKLDNLK
+645 EVFEKLDNLQ

-666 QIYQNEITPKLNKLN
+666 QIYQNEITPKLDKLN
-681 LYLNYINTLHFV
+681 LYLDYINSLHFV

-716 QAKAVISKYQKE
+716 QAKAIISKYQKE
-728 FNFFNYELEFPEIVE
+728 FNFFNYELEFPEITE

-804 QKAYINDLS
+804 QKAYINNLS
-813 KYYKKA
+813 EYYKKV

-883 NRQAIFVDVHKSYK
+883 NRQAIFADVDSRYK
-897 FALMQVKNTQAN
+897 FALMLIKNTQAN

-954 DKQALEILRKCYNA
+954 DKQALKILRKCYNA

-1000 LPLFE
+1000 LPLYE
-1005 GKMIHQFD
+1005 GKMIYQFNA
-1013 TNFSQ
+1013 NFSQ

-1035 ELSRTK
+1035 ELYRAK

-1065 TIASDTNERTL
+1065 AVASDTNERTL
-1076 IASLLPKNCGCGNS
+1076 IASLLPKNCGFGHSMFANA
-1090 VYSNIPKQYIVKDDA
+1090 PKQYIVKDDE

-1112 YERILFVLALFNS
+1112 YEKILFVLALFNS

-1140 SKTYLERIP
+1140 SKSYLERIP

-1175 LYNDKN
+1175 LYNDQN
-1181 HHFDEL
+1181 RHFDEL

-1216 KKLYDLSDDE
+1216 KELYGLSDDE

-1239 KQSEYTTLLKTI
+1239 KQSEYITLLKTI

>member
-1 MNYYQELK
+1 
-9 KYLNNNLFTSYSLE
+9 
-23 IDFPKIYNFNANQ
+23 
-36 KAFRDILTKITKI
+36 
-49 YNKNKFIKQNEHQFE
+49 
-64 DEFISKVLEILGW
+64 
-77 CFVRQDEKIIQG
+77 
-89 KLEKPDFLLFSND
+89 
-102 KLKSKYENLDKET
+102 
-115 KKSSNDFTIIL
+115 
-126 ESKAYNIEIDNKK
+126 
-139 VKDNPHFQILRYLGN
+139 
-154 LKKNY
+154 
-159 GFLTNG
+159 
-165 RFWRFYDNSILNSNK
+165 
-180 VFYEINL
+180 
-187 EKIIEDQ
+187 
-194 NIEAFAY
+194 
-201 FYSVFSA
+201 
-208 FNFTEKEDHLEITL
+208 
-222 QNNKLSKIKI
+222 
-232 EDDLKSIIY
+232 
-241 GTNGN
+241 
-246 ESLFEFIGSRIYNK
+246 
-260 TKADLKLIYENSLY
+260 
-274 FIFRLLFIAYF
+274 
-285 EDKFEIILE
+285 
-294 KHKYFKSK
+294 
-302 ISLRTLLEN
+302 
-311 LQEDENSSGG
+311 
-321 FGELENIFN
+321 
-330 IYNKG
+330 
-335 KGNFDMPVFNG
+335 
-346 GLFDESKT
+346 
-354 ALLSTPKIFNDKD
+354 
-367 LKFILNQLLNFKDKN
+367 
-382 LSFKRDYKTL
+382 
-392 SVEHLGTIYE
+392 
-402 GLLSYFFE
+402 
-410 IANEDIYYVSYK
+410 
-422 EKSKEIEC
+422 
-430 YFDNYDFKILEKSK
+430 
-444 KVEKYTFY
+444 
-452 KKGQIYLKNSSN
+452 
-464 SRKSTASFY
+464 
-473 TPQSIANFLIQ
+473 ANFLIQ

-512 VGVLNAITHIVLSD
+512 VGILNAITHIVLSD

-551 VQDYEVD
+551 VQDYELD

-611 ALINSNLSDFKDLI
+611 ALVGSSIIDFENLI
-625 KQNSSNLFTNS
+625 KQNKENIFTNS

-645 EVFEKLDNLK
+645 EVFEKLDNLQ

-666 QIYQNEITPKLNKLN
+666 QIYQNEITPKLDKLN
-681 LYLNYINTLHFV
+681 LYLDYINSLHFA

-716 QAKAVISKYQKE
+716 QAKAIISKYQKE
-728 FNFFNYELEFPEIVE
+728 FNFFNYELEFPEITE

-804 QKAYINDLS
+804 QKAYINNLS
-813 KYYKKA
+813 EYYKKV

-883 NRQAIFVDVHKSYK
+883 NRQAIFADVDSRYK
-897 FALMQVKNTQAN
+897 FALMLIKNTQAN

-954 DKQALEILRKCYNA
+954 DKQALKILRKCYNA

-1000 LPLFE
+1000 LPLYE
-1005 GKMIHQFD
+1005 GKMIYQFNA
-1013 TNFSQ
+1013 NFSQ

-1035 ELSRTK
+1035 ELYRAK

-1065 TIASDTNERTL
+1065 AVASDTNERTL
-1076 IASLLPKNCGCGNS
+1076 IASLLPKNCGFGHSMFANA
-1090 VYSNIPKQYIVKDDA
+1090 PKQYIVKDDE

-1112 YERILFVLALFNS
+1112 YEKILFVLALFNS

-1140 SKTYLERIP
+1140 SKSYLERIP

-1175 LYNDKN
+1175 LYNDQN
-1181 HHFDEL
+1181 RHFDEL

-1216 KKLYDLSDDE
+1216 KELYGLSDDE

-1239 KQSEYTTLLKTI
+1239 KQSEYITLLKTI

>member
-1 MNYYQELK
+1 
-9 KYLNNNLFTSYSLE
+9 
-23 IDFPKIYNFNANQ
+23 
-36 KAFRDILTKITKI
+36 
-49 YNKNKFIKQNEHQFE
+49 
-64 DEFISKVLEILGW
+64 
-77 CFVRQDEKIIQG
+77 
-89 KLEKPDFLLFSND
+89 
-102 KLKSKYENLDKET
+102 
-115 KKSSNDFTIIL
+115 
-126 ESKAYNIEIDNKK
+126 
-139 VKDNPHFQILRYLGN
+139 
-154 LKKNY
+154 
-159 GFLTNG
+159 
-165 RFWRFYDNSILNSNK
+165 
-180 VFYEINL
+180 
-187 EKIIEDQ
+187 
-194 NIEAFAY
+194 
-201 FYSVFSA
+201 
-208 FNFTEKEDHLEITL
+208 
-222 QNNKLSKIKI
+222 
-232 EDDLKSIIY
+232 
-241 GTNGN
+241 
-246 ESLFEFIGSRIYNK
+246 
-260 TKADLKLIYENSLY
+260 
-274 FIFRLLFIAYF
+274 
-285 EDKFEIILE
+285 
-294 KHKYFKSK
+294 
-302 ISLRTLLEN
+302 
-311 LQEDENSSGG
+311 
-321 FGELENIFN
+321 
-330 IYNKG
+330 
-335 KGNFDMPVFNG
+335 
-346 GLFDESKT
+346 
-354 ALLSTPKIFNDKD
+354 
-367 LKFILNQLLNFKDKN
+367 
-382 LSFKRDYKTL
+382 
-392 SVEHLGTIYE
+392 
-402 GLLSYFFE
+402 
-410 IANEDIYYVSYK
+410 
-422 EKSKEIEC
+422 
-430 YFDNYDFKILEKSK
+430 
-444 KVEKYTFY
+444 Y

-558 ESDVLKRLLLKRI
+558 ESDILKRLLLKRI

-666 QIYQNEITPKLNKLN
+666 QIYQNEITPKLDKLN

-716 QAKAVISKYQKE
+716 QAKAIISKYQKE

-756 PPWDKTKFSDDDFFP
+756 PPWDKTKFSDSDFFP

-813 KYYKKA
+813 EYYKKA

-883 NRQAIFVDVHKSYK
+883 NRQAIFADVDSRYK
-897 FALMQVKNTQAN
+897 FALMLIKNTQAN
-909 HTHKIKTMFYKTD
+909 HTHKIKMMFYKTD
-922 MNSLKNKDE
+922 INSLKNKDE
-931 ILTLSLKDIKKLSPT
+931 ILTLNLKDIKKLSPT

-954 DKQALEILRKCYNA
+954 DKQALEILRKSYNA
-968 FQNLSFDYIDFVNEL
+968 FQNLSFDYIDFRREL
-983 HMTNDKDLF
+983 DMTNDKDLF

-1000 LPLFE
+1000 LPLYE

-1013 TNFSQ
+1013 ANFSQ
-1018 ATYFLE
+1018 TTYFLE

-1035 ELSRTK
+1035 ELYRAK

-1065 TIASDTNERTL
+1065 KISRDTDERTL
-1076 IASLLPKNCGCGNS
+1076 IASLLPKNCGGADS
-1090 VYSNIPKQYIVKDDA
+1090 TYSNIPKQYVLKDDV

-1140 SKTYLERIP
+1140 SKSYLERIP

-1175 LYNDKN
+1175 LYNDQN

-1216 KKLYDLSDDE
+1216 KELYGLSDDE

-1239 KQSEYTTLLKTI
+1239 KQSEYITLLKTI

>member
-1 MNYYQELK
+1 
-9 KYLNNNLFTSYSLE
+9 
-23 IDFPKIYNFNANQ
+23 
-36 KAFRDILTKITKI
+36 
-49 YNKNKFIKQNEHQFE
+49 
-64 DEFISKVLEILGW
+64 
-77 CFVRQDEKIIQG
+77 
-89 KLEKPDFLLFSND
+89 
-102 KLKSKYENLDKET
+102 
-115 KKSSNDFTIIL
+115 
-126 ESKAYNIEIDNKK
+126 
-139 VKDNPHFQILRYLGN
+139 
-154 LKKNY
+154 
-159 GFLTNG
+159 
-165 RFWRFYDNSILNSNK
+165 
-180 VFYEINL
+180 
-187 EKIIEDQ
+187 
-194 NIEAFAY
+194 
-201 FYSVFSA
+201 
-208 FNFTEKEDHLEITL
+208 
-222 QNNKLSKIKI
+222 
-232 EDDLKSIIY
+232 
-241 GTNGN
+241 
-246 ESLFEFIGSRIYNK
+246 
-260 TKADLKLIYENSLY
+260 
-274 FIFRLLFIAYF
+274 
-285 EDKFEIILE
+285 
-294 KHKYFKSK
+294 
-302 ISLRTLLEN
+302 
-311 LQEDENSSGG
+311 
-321 FGELENIFN
+321 
-330 IYNKG
+330 
-335 KGNFDMPVFNG
+335 
-346 GLFDESKT
+346 
-354 ALLSTPKIFNDKD
+354 
-367 LKFILNQLLNFKDKN
+367 
-382 LSFKRDYKTL
+382 
-392 SVEHLGTIYE
+392 
-402 GLLSYFFE
+402 
-410 IANEDIYYVSYK
+410 
-422 EKSKEIEC
+422 
-430 YFDNYDFKILEKSK
+430 KILEKSK

-558 ESDVLKRLLLKRI
+558 ESDILKRLLLKRI

-716 QAKAVISKYQKE
+716 QAKNIISKYQKE
-728 FNFFNYELEFPEIVE
+728 FNFFNYELEFPEITE

-756 PPWDKTKFSDDDFFP
+756 PPWDKTKFSGDDFFP

-813 KYYKKA
+813 EYYKKA

-883 NRQAIFVDVHKSYK
+883 NRQAIFADVHKSYK
-897 FALMQVKNTQAN
+897 FALIQVKNTQAN
-909 HTHKIKTMFYKTD
+909 HTHKIKMMFYKTD
-922 MNSLKNKDE
+922 INSLKNKDE

-954 DKQALEILRKCYNA
+954 DKQALEILRKSYNA
-968 FQNLSFDYIDFVNEL
+968 FQNLSFDYIDFRREL
-983 HMTNDKDLF
+983 DMTNDKDLF

-1000 LPLFE
+1000 LPLYE
-1005 GKMIHQFD
+1005 GKMIHQFNA
-1013 TNFSQ
+1013 NFSQ
-1018 ATYFLE
+1018 TTYFLE
-1024 KAKFDERLKSK
+1024 KAKLDEHLKSK
-1035 ELSRTK
+1035 ELYRAK

-1065 TIASDTNERTL
+1065 KIASDTNERTL
-1076 IASLLPKNCGCGNS
+1076 IASLLPKNCGGADS
-1090 VYSNIPKQYIVKDDA
+1090 TYSNIPKQYVLKDDV

-1140 SKTYLERIP
+1140 SKSYLERIP

-1175 LYNDKN
+1175 LYNDQN
-1181 HHFDEL
+1181 RHFDEL

-1200 TKKAYD
+1200 TKKAYN

-1216 KKLYDLSDDE
+1216 KELYGLSDDE

-1239 KQSEYTTLLKTI
+1239 KQSEYITLLKTI

>member
-1 MNYYQELK
+1 
-9 KYLNNNLFTSYSLE
+9 
-23 IDFPKIYNFNANQ
+23 
-36 KAFRDILTKITKI
+36 
-49 YNKNKFIKQNEHQFE
+49 
-64 DEFISKVLEILGW
+64 
-77 CFVRQDEKIIQG
+77 
-89 KLEKPDFLLFSND
+89 
-102 KLKSKYENLDKET
+102 
-115 KKSSNDFTIIL
+115 
-126 ESKAYNIEIDNKK
+126 
-139 VKDNPHFQILRYLGN
+139 
-154 LKKNY
+154 
-159 GFLTNG
+159 
-165 RFWRFYDNSILNSNK
+165 
-180 VFYEINL
+180 
-187 EKIIEDQ
+187 
-194 NIEAFAY
+194 
-201 FYSVFSA
+201 
-208 FNFTEKEDHLEITL
+208 
-222 QNNKLSKIKI
+222 
-232 EDDLKSIIY
+232 
-241 GTNGN
+241 
-246 ESLFEFIGSRIYNK
+246 
-260 TKADLKLIYENSLY
+260 
-274 FIFRLLFIAYF
+274 
-285 EDKFEIILE
+285 
-294 KHKYFKSK
+294 
-302 ISLRTLLEN
+302 
-311 LQEDENSSGG
+311 
-321 FGELENIFN
+321 
-330 IYNKG
+330 
-335 KGNFDMPVFNG
+335 
-346 GLFDESKT
+346 
-354 ALLSTPKIFNDKD
+354 
-367 LKFILNQLLNFKDKN
+367 
-382 LSFKRDYKTL
+382 
-392 SVEHLGTIYE
+392 
-402 GLLSYFFE
+402 
-410 IANEDIYYVSYK
+410 
-422 EKSKEIEC
+422 
-430 YFDNYDFKILEKSK
+430 
-444 KVEKYTFY
+444 
-452 KKGQIYLKNSSN
+452 
-464 SRKSTASFY
+464 
-473 TPQSIANFLIQ
+473 
-484 SALKDKLNNENILK
+484 
-498 FKILDNACGSGHFL
+498 
-512 VGVLNAITHIVLSD
+512 VLNAITHIVLSD

-546 YIKDF
+546 HIKDF

-558 ESDVLKRLLLKRI
+558 ESDILKRLLLKRI

-596 GTPLSFIEH
+596 TTPLSFIEH

-716 QAKAVISKYQKE
+716 QAKAIISKYQKE

-756 PPWDKTKFSDDDFFP
+756 PPWDKTKFSDSDFFP

-813 KYYKKA
+813 EYYKKA

-883 NRQAIFVDVHKSYK
+883 NRQAIFADVDSRYK
-897 FALMQVKNTQAN
+897 FALMLIKNTQAN
-909 HTHKIKTMFYKTD
+909 HTHKIKMMFYKTD
-922 MNSLKNKDE
+922 INSLKNKDE
-931 ILTLSLKDIKKLSPT
+931 ILTLNLKDIKKLSPT

-954 DKQALEILRKCYNA
+954 DKQALEILRKSYNA
-968 FQNLSFDYIDFVNEL
+968 FQNLSFDYIDFRREL
-983 HMTNDKDLF
+983 DMTNDKDLF

-1000 LPLFE
+1000 LPLYE
-1005 GKMIHQFD
+1005 GKMIHQFNA
-1013 TNFSQ
+1013 NFSQ
-1018 ATYFLE
+1018 TTYFLE
-1024 KAKFDERLKSK
+1024 KAKLDEHLKSK
-1035 ELSRTK
+1035 ELYRAK

-1065 TIASDTNERTL
+1065 KIASDTNERTL
-1076 IASLLPKNCGCGNS
+1076 IASLLPKNCGGADS
-1090 VYSNIPKQYIVKDDA
+1090 TYSNIPKQYVLKDDV

-1140 SKTYLERIP
+1140 SKSYLERIP

-1175 LYNDKN
+1175 LYNDQN

-1187 KQEFNIKN
+1187 KQEFSIKN

-1216 KKLYDLSDDE
+1216 KELYGLSDDE

-1239 KQSEYTTLLKTI
+1239 KQSEYITLIKTI

>member
-1 MNYYQELK
+1 
-9 KYLNNNLFTSYSLE
+9 
-23 IDFPKIYNFNANQ
+23 
-36 KAFRDILTKITKI
+36 
-49 YNKNKFIKQNEHQFE
+49 
-64 DEFISKVLEILGW
+64 
-77 CFVRQDEKIIQG
+77 
-89 KLEKPDFLLFSND
+89 
-102 KLKSKYENLDKET
+102 
-115 KKSSNDFTIIL
+115 
-126 ESKAYNIEIDNKK
+126 
-139 VKDNPHFQILRYLGN
+139 
-154 LKKNY
+154 
-159 GFLTNG
+159 
-165 RFWRFYDNSILNSNK
+165 
-180 VFYEINL
+180 
-187 EKIIEDQ
+187 
-194 NIEAFAY
+194 
-201 FYSVFSA
+201 
-208 FNFTEKEDHLEITL
+208 
-222 QNNKLSKIKI
+222 
-232 EDDLKSIIY
+232 
-241 GTNGN
+241 
-246 ESLFEFIGSRIYNK
+246 
-260 TKADLKLIYENSLY
+260 
-274 FIFRLLFIAYF
+274 
-285 EDKFEIILE
+285 
-294 KHKYFKSK
+294 
-302 ISLRTLLEN
+302 
-311 LQEDENSSGG
+311 
-321 FGELENIFN
+321 
-330 IYNKG
+330 
-335 KGNFDMPVFNG
+335 
-346 GLFDESKT
+346 
-354 ALLSTPKIFNDKD
+354 
-367 LKFILNQLLNFKDKN
+367 
-382 LSFKRDYKTL
+382 
-392 SVEHLGTIYE
+392 
-402 GLLSYFFE
+402 
-410 IANEDIYYVSYK
+410 
-422 EKSKEIEC
+422 
-430 YFDNYDFKILEKSK
+430 K

-473 TPQSIANFLIQ
+473 TPQFIANFLIQ

-558 ESDVLKRLLLKRI
+558 ESDILKRLLLKRI

-666 QIYQNEITPKLNKLN
+666 QIYQNEITPKLDKLN

-716 QAKAVISKYQKE
+716 QAKAIISKYQKE

-756 PPWDKTKFSDDDFFP
+756 PPWDKTKFSDSDFFP

-813 KYYKKA
+813 EYYKKA

-883 NRQAIFVDVHKSYK
+883 NRQAIFADVDSRYK
-897 FALMQVKNTQAN
+897 FALMLIKNTQAN
-909 HTHKIKTMFYKTD
+909 HTHKIKMMFYKTD
-922 MNSLKNKDE
+922 INSLKNKDE
-931 ILTLSLKDIKKLSPT
+931 ILTLNLKDIKKLSPT

-954 DKQALEILRKCYNA
+954 DKQALEILRKSYNA
-968 FQNLSFDYIDFVNEL
+968 FQNLSFDYIDFRREL
-983 HMTNDKDLF
+983 DMTNDKDLF

-1000 LPLFE
+1000 LPLYE

-1013 TNFSQ
+1013 ANFSQ
-1018 ATYFLE
+1018 TTYFLE

-1035 ELSRTK
+1035 ELYRAK

-1065 TIASDTNERTL
+1065 KISRDTDERTL
-1076 IASLLPKNCGCGNS
+1076 IASLLPKNCGGADS
-1090 VYSNIPKQYIVKDDA
+1090 TYSNIPKQYVLKDDV

-1140 SKTYLERIP
+1140 SKSYLERIP

-1175 LYNDKN
+1175 LYNDQN

-1216 KKLYDLSDDE
+1216 KELYGLSDDE

-1239 KQSEYTTLLKTI
+1239 KQSEYITLLKTI

>member
-1 MNYYQELK
+1 MVG
-9 KYLNNNLFTSYSLE
+9 SSI
-23 IDFPKIYNFNANQ
+23 IDF
-36 KAFRDILTKITKI
+36 
-49 YNKNKFIKQNEHQFE
+49 
-64 DEFISKVLEILGW
+64 
-77 CFVRQDEKIIQG
+77 
-89 KLEKPDFLLFSND
+89 
-102 KLKSKYENLDKET
+102 EN
-115 KKSSNDFTIIL
+115 
-126 ESKAYNIEIDNKK
+126 
-139 VKDNPHFQILRYLGN
+139 
-154 LKKNY
+154 
-159 GFLTNG
+159 
-165 RFWRFYDNSILNSNK
+165 
-180 VFYEINL
+180 
-187 EKIIEDQ
+187 
-194 NIEAFAY
+194 
-201 FYSVFSA
+201 
-208 FNFTEKEDHLEITL
+208 
-222 QNNKLSKIKI
+222 
-232 EDDLKSIIY
+232 
-241 GTNGN
+241 
-246 ESLFEFIGSRIYNK
+246 
-260 TKADLKLIYENSLY
+260 
-274 FIFRLLFIAYF
+274 
-285 EDKFEIILE
+285 
-294 KHKYFKSK
+294 
-302 ISLRTLLEN
+302 
-311 LQEDENSSGG
+311 
-321 FGELENIFN
+321 
-330 IYNKG
+330 
-335 KGNFDMPVFNG
+335 
-346 GLFDESKT
+346 
-354 ALLSTPKIFNDKD
+354 
-367 LKFILNQLLNFKDKN
+367 
-382 LSFKRDYKTL
+382 
-392 SVEHLGTIYE
+392 
-402 GLLSYFFE
+402 
-410 IANEDIYYVSYK
+410 
-422 EKSKEIEC
+422 
-430 YFDNYDFKILEKSK
+430 
-444 KVEKYTFY
+444 
-452 KKGQIYLKNSSN
+452 
-464 SRKSTASFY
+464 
-473 TPQSIANFLIQ
+473 
-484 SALKDKLNNENILK
+484 
-498 FKILDNACGSGHFL
+498 
-512 VGVLNAITHIVLSD
+512 
-526 FDHFTNLKE
+526 
-535 LYEEEKENILN
+535 
-546 YIKDF
+546 
-551 VQDYEVD
+551 
-558 ESDVLKRLLLKRI
+558 
-571 IYGVD
+571 
-576 LNPFSIELTK
+576 
-586 LSLWI
+586 
-591 DSFIF
+591 
-596 GTPLSFIEH
+596 
-605 HIKCGN
+605 
-611 ALINSNLSDFKDLI
+611 LI
-625 KQNSSNLFTNS
+625 KQNKENIFTNS

-645 EVFEKLDNLK
+645 EVFEKLDNLQ

-666 QIYQNEITPKLNKLN
+666 QIYQNEITPKLDKLN
-681 LYLNYINTLHFV
+681 LYLDYINSLHFA

-716 QAKAVISKYQKE
+716 QAKAIISKYQKE
-728 FNFFNYELEFPEIVE
+728 FNFFNYELEFPEITE

-804 QKAYINDLS
+804 QKAYINNLS
-813 KYYKKA
+813 EYYKKV

-883 NRQAIFVDVHKSYK
+883 NRQAIFADVDSRYK
-897 FALMQVKNTQAN
+897 FALMLIKNTQAN

-954 DKQALEILRKCYNA
+954 DKQALKILRKCYNA

-1000 LPLFE
+1000 LPLYE
-1005 GKMIHQFD
+1005 GKMIYQFNA
-1013 TNFSQ
+1013 NFSQ

-1035 ELSRTK
+1035 ELYRAK

-1065 TIASDTNERTL
+1065 AVASDTNERTL
-1076 IASLLPKNCGCGNS
+1076 IASLLPKNCGFGHSMFANA
-1090 VYSNIPKQYIVKDDA
+1090 PKQYIVKDDE

-1112 YERILFVLALFNS
+1112 YEKILFVLALFNS

-1130 IIRNMVQINV
+1130 IIRNMVQINL
-1140 SKTYLERIP
+1140 SKSYLERIP

-1175 LYNDKN
+1175 LYNDQN
-1181 HHFDEL
+1181 RHFDEL

-1216 KKLYDLSDDE
+1216 KELYGLSDDE

-1239 KQSEYTTLLKTI
+1239 KQSEYITLLKTI

>member
-1 MNYYQELK
+1 
-9 KYLNNNLFTSYSLE
+9 
-23 IDFPKIYNFNANQ
+23 
-36 KAFRDILTKITKI
+36 
-49 YNKNKFIKQNEHQFE
+49 
-64 DEFISKVLEILGW
+64 
-77 CFVRQDEKIIQG
+77 
-89 KLEKPDFLLFSND
+89 
-102 KLKSKYENLDKET
+102 
-115 KKSSNDFTIIL
+115 
-126 ESKAYNIEIDNKK
+126 
-139 VKDNPHFQILRYLGN
+139 
-154 LKKNY
+154 
-159 GFLTNG
+159 
-165 RFWRFYDNSILNSNK
+165 
-180 VFYEINL
+180 
-187 EKIIEDQ
+187 
-194 NIEAFAY
+194 
-201 FYSVFSA
+201 
-208 FNFTEKEDHLEITL
+208 
-222 QNNKLSKIKI
+222 
-232 EDDLKSIIY
+232 
-241 GTNGN
+241 
-246 ESLFEFIGSRIYNK
+246 
-260 TKADLKLIYENSLY
+260 
-274 FIFRLLFIAYF
+274 
-285 EDKFEIILE
+285 
-294 KHKYFKSK
+294 
-302 ISLRTLLEN
+302 
-311 LQEDENSSGG
+311 
-321 FGELENIFN
+321 
-330 IYNKG
+330 
-335 KGNFDMPVFNG
+335 
-346 GLFDESKT
+346 
-354 ALLSTPKIFNDKD
+354 
-367 LKFILNQLLNFKDKN
+367 
-382 LSFKRDYKTL
+382 
-392 SVEHLGTIYE
+392 
-402 GLLSYFFE
+402 
-410 IANEDIYYVSYK
+410 
-422 EKSKEIEC
+422 
-430 YFDNYDFKILEKSK
+430 
-444 KVEKYTFY
+444 
-452 KKGQIYLKNSSN
+452 N

-558 ESDVLKRLLLKRI
+558 ESDILKRLLLKRI

-716 QAKAVISKYQKE
+716 QAKNIISKYQKE
-728 FNFFNYELEFPEIVE
+728 FNFFNYELEFPEITE

-756 PPWDKTKFSDDDFFP
+756 PPWDKTKFSDSDFFP

-804 QKAYINDLS
+804 QKAYINDLNE
-813 KYYKKA
+813 YYKKA

-862 SLTLRKEI
+862 SLILRKEI

-883 NRQAIFVDVHKSYK
+883 NNKAIFIDVHRSYK
-897 FALMQVKNTQAN
+897 FALMLIKNTQAN
-909 HTHKIKTMFYKTD
+909 HTHKIKMMFYKTD
-922 MNSLKNKDE
+922 INSLKNKDE
-931 ILTLSLKDIKKLSPT
+931 ILTLNLKDIKKLSPT

-954 DKQALEILRKCYNA
+954 DKQALEILRKSYNA
-968 FQNLSFDYIDFVNEL
+968 FQNLSFDYIDFRREL
-983 HMTNDKDLF
+983 DMTNDKDLF

-1000 LPLFE
+1000 LPLYE

-1013 TNFSQ
+1013 ANFSQ

-1035 ELSRTK
+1035 ELYRAK

-1065 TIASDTNERTL
+1065 KIASDTNERTL
-1076 IASLLPKNCGCGNS
+1076 IASLLPKNCGGADS
-1090 VYSNIPKQYIVKDDA
+1090 TYSNIPKQYVLKDDV

-1140 SKTYLERIP
+1140 SKSYLERIP

-1175 LYNDKN
+1175 LYNDQN

-1216 KKLYDLSDDE
+1216 KELYGLSDDE

-1239 KQSEYTTLLKTI
+1239 KQSEYITLLKTI

>member
-1 MNYYQELK
+1 
-9 KYLNNNLFTSYSLE
+9 
-23 IDFPKIYNFNANQ
+23 
-36 KAFRDILTKITKI
+36 
-49 YNKNKFIKQNEHQFE
+49 
-64 DEFISKVLEILGW
+64 
-77 CFVRQDEKIIQG
+77 
-89 KLEKPDFLLFSND
+89 
-102 KLKSKYENLDKET
+102 
-115 KKSSNDFTIIL
+115 
-126 ESKAYNIEIDNKK
+126 
-139 VKDNPHFQILRYLGN
+139 
-154 LKKNY
+154 
-159 GFLTNG
+159 
-165 RFWRFYDNSILNSNK
+165 
-180 VFYEINL
+180 
-187 EKIIEDQ
+187 
-194 NIEAFAY
+194 
-201 FYSVFSA
+201 
-208 FNFTEKEDHLEITL
+208 
-222 QNNKLSKIKI
+222 
-232 EDDLKSIIY
+232 
-241 GTNGN
+241 
-246 ESLFEFIGSRIYNK
+246 
-260 TKADLKLIYENSLY
+260 
-274 FIFRLLFIAYF
+274 
-285 EDKFEIILE
+285 
-294 KHKYFKSK
+294 
-302 ISLRTLLEN
+302 
-311 LQEDENSSGG
+311 
-321 FGELENIFN
+321 
-330 IYNKG
+330 
-335 KGNFDMPVFNG
+335 
-346 GLFDESKT
+346 
-354 ALLSTPKIFNDKD
+354 
-367 LKFILNQLLNFKDKN
+367 
-382 LSFKRDYKTL
+382 
-392 SVEHLGTIYE
+392 
-402 GLLSYFFE
+402 
-410 IANEDIYYVSYK
+410 
-422 EKSKEIEC
+422 
-430 YFDNYDFKILEKSK
+430 
-444 KVEKYTFY
+444 
-452 KKGQIYLKNSSN
+452 
-464 SRKSTASFY
+464 
-473 TPQSIANFLIQ
+473 
-484 SALKDKLNNENILK
+484 NILK

-558 ESDVLKRLLLKRI
+558 ESDILKRLLLKRI

-716 QAKAVISKYQKE
+716 QAKAIISKYQKE

-756 PPWDKTKFSDDDFFP
+756 PPWDKTKFSDSDFFP

-813 KYYKKA
+813 EYYKKA

-883 NRQAIFVDVHKSYK
+883 NRQAIFADVDSRYK
-897 FALMQVKNTQAN
+897 FALMLIKNTQAN
-909 HTHKIKTMFYKTD
+909 HTHKIKMMFYKTD
-922 MNSLKNKDE
+922 INSLKNKDE
-931 ILTLSLKDIKKLSPT
+931 ILTLNLKDIKKLSPT

-954 DKQALEILRKCYNA
+954 DKQALEILRKSYNA
-968 FQNLSFDYIDFVNEL
+968 FQNLSFDYIDFRREL
-983 HMTNDKDLF
+983 DMTNDKDLF

-1000 LPLFE
+1000 LPLYE

-1013 TNFSQ
+1013 ANFSQ
-1018 ATYFLE
+1018 TTYFLE

-1035 ELSRTK
+1035 ELYRAK

-1065 TIASDTNERTL
+1065 KISRDTDERTL
-1076 IASLLPKNCGCGNS
+1076 IASLLPKNCGGADS
-1090 VYSNIPKQYIVKDDA
+1090 TYSNIPKQYVLKDDV

-1140 SKTYLERIP
+1140 SKSYLERIP

-1175 LYNDKN
+1175 LYNDQN

-1216 KKLYDLSDDE
+1216 KELYGLSDDE

-1239 KQSEYTTLLKTI
+1239 KQSEYITLLKTI

>member
-1 MNYYQELK
+1 
-9 KYLNNNLFTSYSLE
+9 
-23 IDFPKIYNFNANQ
+23 
-36 KAFRDILTKITKI
+36 
-49 YNKNKFIKQNEHQFE
+49 
-64 DEFISKVLEILGW
+64 
-77 CFVRQDEKIIQG
+77 
-89 KLEKPDFLLFSND
+89 
-102 KLKSKYENLDKET
+102 
-115 KKSSNDFTIIL
+115 
-126 ESKAYNIEIDNKK
+126 
-139 VKDNPHFQILRYLGN
+139 
-154 LKKNY
+154 
-159 GFLTNG
+159 
-165 RFWRFYDNSILNSNK
+165 
-180 VFYEINL
+180 
-187 EKIIEDQ
+187 
-194 NIEAFAY
+194 
-201 FYSVFSA
+201 
-208 FNFTEKEDHLEITL
+208 
-222 QNNKLSKIKI
+222 
-232 EDDLKSIIY
+232 
-241 GTNGN
+241 
-246 ESLFEFIGSRIYNK
+246 
-260 TKADLKLIYENSLY
+260 
-274 FIFRLLFIAYF
+274 
-285 EDKFEIILE
+285 
-294 KHKYFKSK
+294 
-302 ISLRTLLEN
+302 
-311 LQEDENSSGG
+311 
-321 FGELENIFN
+321 
-330 IYNKG
+330 
-335 KGNFDMPVFNG
+335 
-346 GLFDESKT
+346 
-354 ALLSTPKIFNDKD
+354 
-367 LKFILNQLLNFKDKN
+367 
-382 LSFKRDYKTL
+382 
-392 SVEHLGTIYE
+392 
-402 GLLSYFFE
+402 
-410 IANEDIYYVSYK
+410 
-422 EKSKEIEC
+422 
-430 YFDNYDFKILEKSK
+430 
-444 KVEKYTFY
+444 
-452 KKGQIYLKNSSN
+452 
-464 SRKSTASFY
+464 RKSTASFY
-473 TPQSIANFLIQ
+473 TPQFIANFLIQ

-558 ESDVLKRLLLKRI
+558 ESDILKRLLLKRI

-666 QIYQNEITPKLNKLN
+666 QIYQNEITPKLDKLN

-716 QAKAVISKYQKE
+716 QAKAIISKYQKE

-756 PPWDKTKFSDDDFFP
+756 PPWDKTKFSDSDFFP

-813 KYYKKA
+813 EYYKKA

-883 NRQAIFVDVHKSYK
+883 NRQAIFADVDSRYK
-897 FALMQVKNTQAN
+897 FALMLIKNTQAN
-909 HTHKIKTMFYKTD
+909 HTHKIKMMFYKTD
-922 MNSLKNKDE
+922 INSLKNKDE
-931 ILTLSLKDIKKLSPT
+931 ILTLNLKDIKKLSPT

-954 DKQALEILRKCYNA
+954 DKQALEILRKSYNA
-968 FQNLSFDYIDFVNEL
+968 FQNLSFDYIDFRREL
-983 HMTNDKDLF
+983 DMTNDKDLF

-1000 LPLFE
+1000 LPLYE

-1013 TNFSQ
+1013 ANFSQ
-1018 ATYFLE
+1018 TTYFLE

-1035 ELSRTK
+1035 ELYRAK

-1065 TIASDTNERTL
+1065 KISRDTDERTL
-1076 IASLLPKNCGCGNS
+1076 IASLLPKNCGGADS
-1090 VYSNIPKQYIVKDDA
+1090 TYSNIPKQYVLKDDV

-1140 SKTYLERIP
+1140 SKSYLERIP

-1175 LYNDKN
+1175 LYNDQN

-1216 KKLYDLSDDE
+1216 KELYGLSDDE

-1239 KQSEYTTLLKTI
+1239 KQSEYITLLKTI

>member
-1 MNYYQELK
+1 M
-9 KYLNNNLFTSYSLE
+9 
-23 IDFPKIYNFNANQ
+23 
-36 KAFRDILTKITKI
+36 
-49 YNKNKFIKQNEHQFE
+49 
-64 DEFISKVLEILGW
+64 
-77 CFVRQDEKIIQG
+77 
-89 KLEKPDFLLFSND
+89 
-102 KLKSKYENLDKET
+102 
-115 KKSSNDFTIIL
+115 
-126 ESKAYNIEIDNKK
+126 
-139 VKDNPHFQILRYLGN
+139 
-154 LKKNY
+154 
-159 GFLTNG
+159 
-165 RFWRFYDNSILNSNK
+165 
-180 VFYEINL
+180 
-187 EKIIEDQ
+187 
-194 NIEAFAY
+194 
-201 FYSVFSA
+201 
-208 FNFTEKEDHLEITL
+208 
-222 QNNKLSKIKI
+222 
-232 EDDLKSIIY
+232 
-241 GTNGN
+241 
-246 ESLFEFIGSRIYNK
+246 
-260 TKADLKLIYENSLY
+260 
-274 FIFRLLFIAYF
+274 
-285 EDKFEIILE
+285 
-294 KHKYFKSK
+294 
-302 ISLRTLLEN
+302 
-311 LQEDENSSGG
+311 
-321 FGELENIFN
+321 
-330 IYNKG
+330 
-335 KGNFDMPVFNG
+335 
-346 GLFDESKT
+346 
-354 ALLSTPKIFNDKD
+354 
-367 LKFILNQLLNFKDKN
+367 
-382 LSFKRDYKTL
+382 
-392 SVEHLGTIYE
+392 
-402 GLLSYFFE
+402 
-410 IANEDIYYVSYK
+410 
-422 EKSKEIEC
+422 
-430 YFDNYDFKILEKSK
+430 
-444 KVEKYTFY
+444 
-452 KKGQIYLKNSSN
+452 
-464 SRKSTASFY
+464 
-473 TPQSIANFLIQ
+473 
-484 SALKDKLNNENILK
+484 K

-558 ESDVLKRLLLKRI
+558 ESDILKRLLLKRI

-666 QIYQNEITPKLNKLN
+666 QIYQNEITPKLDKLN

-716 QAKAVISKYQKE
+716 QAKTIISKYQKE

-756 PPWDKTKFSDDDFFP
+756 PPWDKTKFSDSDFFP

-813 KYYKKA
+813 EYYKKA

-883 NRQAIFVDVHKSYK
+883 NRQAIFADVDSRYK
-897 FALMQVKNTQAN
+897 FALMLIKNTQAN
-909 HTHKIKTMFYKTD
+909 HTHKIKMMFYKTD
-922 MNSLKNKDE
+922 INSLKNKDE
-931 ILTLSLKDIKKLSPT
+931 ILTLNLKDIKKLSPT

-954 DKQALEILRKCYNA
+954 DKQALEILRKSYNA
-968 FQNLSFDYIDFVNEL
+968 FQNLSFDYIDFRREL
-983 HMTNDKDLF
+983 DMTNDKDLF

-1000 LPLFE
+1000 LPLYE

-1013 TNFSQ
+1013 ANFSQ
-1018 ATYFLE
+1018 TTYFLE

-1035 ELSRTK
+1035 ELYRAK

-1065 TIASDTNERTL
+1065 KISRDTDERTL
-1076 IASLLPKNCGCGNS
+1076 IASLLPKNCGGADS
-1090 VYSNIPKQYIVKDDA
+1090 TYSNIPKQYVLKDDV

-1140 SKTYLERIP
+1140 SKSYLERIP

-1175 LYNDKN
+1175 LYNDQN

-1216 KKLYDLSDDE
+1216 KELYGLSDDE

-1239 KQSEYTTLLKTI
+1239 KQSEYITLLKTI

>member
-1 MNYYQELK
+1 
-9 KYLNNNLFTSYSLE
+9 
-23 IDFPKIYNFNANQ
+23 
-36 KAFRDILTKITKI
+36 
-49 YNKNKFIKQNEHQFE
+49 
-64 DEFISKVLEILGW
+64 
-77 CFVRQDEKIIQG
+77 
-89 KLEKPDFLLFSND
+89 
-102 KLKSKYENLDKET
+102 
-115 KKSSNDFTIIL
+115 
-126 ESKAYNIEIDNKK
+126 
-139 VKDNPHFQILRYLGN
+139 
-154 LKKNY
+154 
-159 GFLTNG
+159 
-165 RFWRFYDNSILNSNK
+165 
-180 VFYEINL
+180 
-187 EKIIEDQ
+187 
-194 NIEAFAY
+194 
-201 FYSVFSA
+201 
-208 FNFTEKEDHLEITL
+208 
-222 QNNKLSKIKI
+222 
-232 EDDLKSIIY
+232 
-241 GTNGN
+241 
-246 ESLFEFIGSRIYNK
+246 
-260 TKADLKLIYENSLY
+260 
-274 FIFRLLFIAYF
+274 
-285 EDKFEIILE
+285 
-294 KHKYFKSK
+294 
-302 ISLRTLLEN
+302 
-311 LQEDENSSGG
+311 
-321 FGELENIFN
+321 
-330 IYNKG
+330 
-335 KGNFDMPVFNG
+335 
-346 GLFDESKT
+346 
-354 ALLSTPKIFNDKD
+354 
-367 LKFILNQLLNFKDKN
+367 
-382 LSFKRDYKTL
+382 
-392 SVEHLGTIYE
+392 
-402 GLLSYFFE
+402 
-410 IANEDIYYVSYK
+410 
-422 EKSKEIEC
+422 
-430 YFDNYDFKILEKSK
+430 
-444 KVEKYTFY
+444 
-452 KKGQIYLKNSSN
+452 
-464 SRKSTASFY
+464 TASFY

-558 ESDVLKRLLLKRI
+558 ESDILKRLLLKRI

-666 QIYQNEITPKLNKLN
+666 QIYQNEITPKLDKLN

-716 QAKAVISKYQKE
+716 QAKAIISKYQKE

-756 PPWDKTKFSDDDFFP
+756 PPWDKTKFSDSDFFP

-813 KYYKKA
+813 EYYKKA

-883 NRQAIFVDVHKSYK
+883 NRQAIFADVDSRYK
-897 FALMQVKNTQAN
+897 FALMLIKNTQAN
-909 HTHKIKTMFYKTD
+909 HTHKIKMMFYKTD
-922 MNSLKNKDE
+922 INSLKNKDE
-931 ILTLSLKDIKKLSPT
+931 ILTLNLKDIKKLSPT

-954 DKQALEILRKCYNA
+954 DKQALEILRKSYNA
-968 FQNLSFDYIDFVNEL
+968 FQNLSFDYIDFRREL
-983 HMTNDKDLF
+983 DMTNDKDLF

-1000 LPLFE
+1000 LPLYE

-1013 TNFSQ
+1013 ANFSQ
-1018 ATYFLE
+1018 TTYFLE

-1035 ELSRTK
+1035 ELYRAK

-1065 TIASDTNERTL
+1065 KISRDTDERTL
-1076 IASLLPKNCGCGNS
+1076 IASLLPKNCGGADS
-1090 VYSNIPKQYIVKDDA
+1090 TYSNIPKQYVLKDDV

-1140 SKTYLERIP
+1140 SKSYLERIP

-1175 LYNDKN
+1175 LYNDQN

-1216 KKLYDLSDDE
+1216 KELYGLSDDE

-1239 KQSEYTTLLKTI
+1239 KQSEYITLLKTI

>member
-1 MNYYQELK
+1 
-9 KYLNNNLFTSYSLE
+9 
-23 IDFPKIYNFNANQ
+23 
-36 KAFRDILTKITKI
+36 
-49 YNKNKFIKQNEHQFE
+49 
-64 DEFISKVLEILGW
+64 
-77 CFVRQDEKIIQG
+77 
-89 KLEKPDFLLFSND
+89 
-102 KLKSKYENLDKET
+102 
-115 KKSSNDFTIIL
+115 
-126 ESKAYNIEIDNKK
+126 
-139 VKDNPHFQILRYLGN
+139 
-154 LKKNY
+154 
-159 GFLTNG
+159 
-165 RFWRFYDNSILNSNK
+165 
-180 VFYEINL
+180 
-187 EKIIEDQ
+187 
-194 NIEAFAY
+194 
-201 FYSVFSA
+201 
-208 FNFTEKEDHLEITL
+208 
-222 QNNKLSKIKI
+222 
-232 EDDLKSIIY
+232 
-241 GTNGN
+241 
-246 ESLFEFIGSRIYNK
+246 
-260 TKADLKLIYENSLY
+260 
-274 FIFRLLFIAYF
+274 LLFIAYF
-285 EDKFEIILE
+285 EDKFENILE

-302 ISLRTLLEN
+302 ISIKTLLQN
-311 LQEDENSSGG
+311 LSDDESSSAG
-321 FGELENIFN
+321 FGDLEMIFQ

-354 ALLSTPKIFNDKD
+354 TLLNTPKIFSDKD
-367 LKFILNQLLNFKDKN
+367 LKKILEKLLYYKDKN
-382 LSFKRDYKTL
+382 LTFKRDYKTL
-392 SVEHLGTIYE
+392 SIEHLGTIYE

-410 IANEDIYYVSYK
+410 VANEDIYYVSYK

-444 KVEKYTFY
+444 KLEKYTFY
-452 KKGQIYLKNSSN
+452 EKGQIYLKNSSN

-512 VGVLNAITHIVLSD
+512 VGVLNAITHIVLND
-526 FDHFTNLKE
+526 FEHFTNLKQLHE
-535 LYEEEKENILN
+535 QEKENIAN
-546 YIKDF
+546 HIKDF
-551 VQDYEVD
+551 TQDYELD

-611 ALINSNLSDFKDLI
+611 ALVGSSISDFENLI
-625 KQNSSNLFTNS
+625 KQNKENIFTNS

-645 EVFEKLDNLK
+645 EVFEKLDNLQ

-666 QIYQNEITPKLNKLN
+666 QIYQNEITPKLDKLN
-681 LYLNYINTLHFV
+681 LYLDYINSLHFA

-716 QAKAVISKYQKE
+716 QAKAIISKYQKE
-728 FNFFNYELEFPEIVE
+728 FNFFNYELEFPEIIE

-804 QKAYINDLS
+804 QKAYINDLNE
-813 KYYKKA
+813 YYKKA

-883 NRQAIFVDVHKSYK
+883 NNKAIFIDVHRSYK
-897 FALMQVKNTQAN
+897 FALMQIKNTQAN
-909 HTHKIKTMFYKTD
+909 NAHKIKTMFYKTD
-922 MNSLKNKDE
+922 INSLKNKDE
-931 ILTLSLKDIKKLSPT
+931 ILTLGLEDIKKLSPT

-954 DKQALEILRKCYNA
+954 DKQALEILRKSYNA
-968 FQNLSFDYIDFVNEL
+968 FQTLSFDYIDFVNEL

-992 IEEFREGL
+992 IEEFGEGL
-1000 LPLFE
+1000 LPLYE

-1018 ATYFLE
+1018 ATYFLK

-1035 ELSRTK
+1035 ELYRAK
-1041 KATGKELNPKLIKY
+1041 KATGKELKPELIKY
-1055 DREFFRLGYR
+1055 DREFFRLAYR
-1065 TIASDTNERTL
+1065 AIARDTDERTL
-1076 IASLLPKNCGCGNS
+1076 IASLLPKDCGCGNS
-1090 VYSNIPKQYIVKDDA
+1090 VYSSIPKKYILRDDE
-1105 ICMDIVP
+1105 ICIDVVP
-1112 YERILFVLALFNS
+1112 YERILLVLALLNS

-1187 KQEFNIKN
+1187 KQEFNIKDD
-1195 EEIPK
+1195 EIPK

-1206 ILRAKNDLLV
+1206 VLRAKNDLLV
-1216 KKLYDLSDDE
+1216 KELYSLSDDE

-1239 KQSEYTTLLKTI
+1239 KQSEYIALLRN

>member
-1 MNYYQELK
+1 
-9 KYLNNNLFTSYSLE
+9 
-23 IDFPKIYNFNANQ
+23 
-36 KAFRDILTKITKI
+36 
-49 YNKNKFIKQNEHQFE
+49 
-64 DEFISKVLEILGW
+64 
-77 CFVRQDEKIIQG
+77 
-89 KLEKPDFLLFSND
+89 
-102 KLKSKYENLDKET
+102 
-115 KKSSNDFTIIL
+115 
-126 ESKAYNIEIDNKK
+126 
-139 VKDNPHFQILRYLGN
+139 
-154 LKKNY
+154 
-159 GFLTNG
+159 
-165 RFWRFYDNSILNSNK
+165 
-180 VFYEINL
+180 
-187 EKIIEDQ
+187 
-194 NIEAFAY
+194 
-201 FYSVFSA
+201 
-208 FNFTEKEDHLEITL
+208 
-222 QNNKLSKIKI
+222 
-232 EDDLKSIIY
+232 
-241 GTNGN
+241 
-246 ESLFEFIGSRIYNK
+246 
-260 TKADLKLIYENSLY
+260 
-274 FIFRLLFIAYF
+274 
-285 EDKFEIILE
+285 
-294 KHKYFKSK
+294 
-302 ISLRTLLEN
+302 
-311 LQEDENSSGG
+311 
-321 FGELENIFN
+321 
-330 IYNKG
+330 
-335 KGNFDMPVFNG
+335 
-346 GLFDESKT
+346 
-354 ALLSTPKIFNDKD
+354 
-367 LKFILNQLLNFKDKN
+367 
-382 LSFKRDYKTL
+382 
-392 SVEHLGTIYE
+392 
-402 GLLSYFFE
+402 
-410 IANEDIYYVSYK
+410 
-422 EKSKEIEC
+422 
-430 YFDNYDFKILEKSK
+430 
-444 KVEKYTFY
+444 
-452 KKGQIYLKNSSN
+452 
-464 SRKSTASFY
+464 
-473 TPQSIANFLIQ
+473 
-484 SALKDKLNNENILK
+484 
-498 FKILDNACGSGHFL
+498 
-512 VGVLNAITHIVLSD
+512 
-526 FDHFTNLKE
+526 
-535 LYEEEKENILN
+535 
-546 YIKDF
+546 
-551 VQDYEVD
+551 
-558 ESDVLKRLLLKRI
+558 
-571 IYGVD
+571 
-576 LNPFSIELTK
+576 
-586 LSLWI
+586 
-591 DSFIF
+591 
-596 GTPLSFIEH
+596 
-605 HIKCGN
+605 
-611 ALINSNLSDFKDLI
+611 
-625 KQNSSNLFTNS
+625 
-636 ITQEFEILQ
+636 
-645 EVFEKLDNLK
+645 KLDNLK

-666 QIYQNEITPKLNKLN
+666 QIYQNEITPKLDKLN
-681 LYLNYINTLHFV
+681 LYLDYINSLHFA

-716 QAKAVISKYQKE
+716 QAKAIISKYQKE
-728 FNFFNYELEFPEIVE
+728 FNFFNYELEFPEITE

-804 QKAYINDLS
+804 QKAYINNLS
-813 KYYKKA
+813 EYYKKV

-883 NRQAIFVDVHKSYK
+883 NRQAIFADVDSRYK
-897 FALMQVKNTQAN
+897 FALMLIKNTQAN

-954 DKQALEILRKCYNA
+954 DKQALKILRKCYNA

-1000 LPLFE
+1000 LPLYE
-1005 GKMIHQFD
+1005 GKMIHQFNA
-1013 TNFSQ
+1013 NFSQ

-1035 ELSRTK
+1035 ELYRAK

-1065 TIASDTNERTL
+1065 AVASDTNERTL
-1076 IASLLPKNCGCGNS
+1076 IASLLPKNCGFGHSMFANA
-1090 VYSNIPKQYIVKDDA
+1090 PKQYIVKDDE

-1112 YERILFVLALFNS
+1112 YEKILFVLALFNS

-1140 SKTYLERIP
+1140 SKSYLERIP

-1175 LYNDKN
+1175 LYNDQN
-1181 HHFDEL
+1181 RHFDEL

-1216 KKLYDLSDDE
+1216 KELYGLSDDE

-1239 KQSEYTTLLKTI
+1239 KQSEYITLLKLYK

>member
-1 MNYYQELK
+1 
-9 KYLNNNLFTSYSLE
+9 
-23 IDFPKIYNFNANQ
+23 
-36 KAFRDILTKITKI
+36 
-49 YNKNKFIKQNEHQFE
+49 
-64 DEFISKVLEILGW
+64 
-77 CFVRQDEKIIQG
+77 
-89 KLEKPDFLLFSND
+89 
-102 KLKSKYENLDKET
+102 
-115 KKSSNDFTIIL
+115 
-126 ESKAYNIEIDNKK
+126 
-139 VKDNPHFQILRYLGN
+139 
-154 LKKNY
+154 
-159 GFLTNG
+159 
-165 RFWRFYDNSILNSNK
+165 
-180 VFYEINL
+180 
-187 EKIIEDQ
+187 
-194 NIEAFAY
+194 
-201 FYSVFSA
+201 
-208 FNFTEKEDHLEITL
+208 
-222 QNNKLSKIKI
+222 
-232 EDDLKSIIY
+232 
-241 GTNGN
+241 
-246 ESLFEFIGSRIYNK
+246 
-260 TKADLKLIYENSLY
+260 
-274 FIFRLLFIAYF
+274 
-285 EDKFEIILE
+285 
-294 KHKYFKSK
+294 
-302 ISLRTLLEN
+302 
-311 LQEDENSSGG
+311 
-321 FGELENIFN
+321 
-330 IYNKG
+330 
-335 KGNFDMPVFNG
+335 
-346 GLFDESKT
+346 
-354 ALLSTPKIFNDKD
+354 
-367 LKFILNQLLNFKDKN
+367 
-382 LSFKRDYKTL
+382 
-392 SVEHLGTIYE
+392 
-402 GLLSYFFE
+402 
-410 IANEDIYYVSYK
+410 
-422 EKSKEIEC
+422 
-430 YFDNYDFKILEKSK
+430 
-444 KVEKYTFY
+444 
-452 KKGQIYLKNSSN
+452 NSSN

-512 VGVLNAITHIVLSD
+512 VGILNAITHIVLSD

-551 VQDYEVD
+551 VQDYELD

-611 ALINSNLSDFKDLI
+611 ALVGSSIIDFENLI
-625 KQNSSNLFTNS
+625 KQNKENIFTNS

-645 EVFEKLDNLK
+645 EVFEKLDNLQ

-666 QIYQNEITPKLNKLN
+666 QIYQNEITPKLDKLN
-681 LYLNYINTLHFV
+681 LYLDYINSLHFA

-716 QAKAVISKYQKE
+716 QAKAIISKYQKE
-728 FNFFNYELEFPEIVE
+728 FNFFNYELEFPEITE

-756 PPWDKTKFSDDDFFP
+756 PPWDKTKFSDSDFFP

-804 QKAYINDLS
+804 QKAYINNLS
-813 KYYKKA
+813 EYYKKV

-883 NRQAIFVDVHKSYK
+883 NRQAIFADVDSRYK
-897 FALMQVKNTQAN
+897 FALMLIKNTQAN

-954 DKQALEILRKCYNA
+954 DKQALKILRKCYNA

-1000 LPLFE
+1000 LPLYE
-1005 GKMIHQFD
+1005 GKMIYQFNA
-1013 TNFSQ
+1013 NFSQ

-1035 ELSRTK
+1035 ELYRAK

-1065 TIASDTNERTL
+1065 AVASDTNERTL
-1076 IASLLPKNCGCGNS
+1076 IASLLPKNCGFGHSMFANA
-1090 VYSNIPKQYIVKDDA
+1090 PKQYIVKDDE

-1112 YERILFVLALFNS
+1112 YEKILFVLALFNS

-1140 SKTYLERIP
+1140 SKSYLERIP

-1175 LYNDKN
+1175 LYNDQN
-1181 HHFDEL
+1181 RHFDEL
-1187 KQEFNIKN
+1187 KQEFSIKN

-1216 KKLYDLSDDE
+1216 KELYGLSDDE

-1239 KQSEYTTLLKTI
+1239 KQSEYITLIKTI

>member
-1 MNYYQELK
+1 
-9 KYLNNNLFTSYSLE
+9 
-23 IDFPKIYNFNANQ
+23 
-36 KAFRDILTKITKI
+36 
-49 YNKNKFIKQNEHQFE
+49 
-64 DEFISKVLEILGW
+64 
-77 CFVRQDEKIIQG
+77 
-89 KLEKPDFLLFSND
+89 
-102 KLKSKYENLDKET
+102 
-115 KKSSNDFTIIL
+115 
-126 ESKAYNIEIDNKK
+126 
-139 VKDNPHFQILRYLGN
+139 
-154 LKKNY
+154 
-159 GFLTNG
+159 
-165 RFWRFYDNSILNSNK
+165 
-180 VFYEINL
+180 
-187 EKIIEDQ
+187 
-194 NIEAFAY
+194 
-201 FYSVFSA
+201 
-208 FNFTEKEDHLEITL
+208 
-222 QNNKLSKIKI
+222 
-232 EDDLKSIIY
+232 
-241 GTNGN
+241 
-246 ESLFEFIGSRIYNK
+246 
-260 TKADLKLIYENSLY
+260 
-274 FIFRLLFIAYF
+274 
-285 EDKFEIILE
+285 
-294 KHKYFKSK
+294 
-302 ISLRTLLEN
+302 
-311 LQEDENSSGG
+311 
-321 FGELENIFN
+321 
-330 IYNKG
+330 
-335 KGNFDMPVFNG
+335 
-346 GLFDESKT
+346 
-354 ALLSTPKIFNDKD
+354 
-367 LKFILNQLLNFKDKN
+367 
-382 LSFKRDYKTL
+382 
-392 SVEHLGTIYE
+392 
-402 GLLSYFFE
+402 
-410 IANEDIYYVSYK
+410 
-422 EKSKEIEC
+422 
-430 YFDNYDFKILEKSK
+430 
-444 KVEKYTFY
+444 
-452 KKGQIYLKNSSN
+452 
-464 SRKSTASFY
+464 
-473 TPQSIANFLIQ
+473 
-484 SALKDKLNNENILK
+484 
-498 FKILDNACGSGHFL
+498 
-512 VGVLNAITHIVLSD
+512 
-526 FDHFTNLKE
+526 
-535 LYEEEKENILN
+535 ENILN
-546 YIKDF
+546 HIKDF

-558 ESDVLKRLLLKRI
+558 ESDILKRLLLKRI

-596 GTPLSFIEH
+596 TTPLSFIEH

-716 QAKAVISKYQKE
+716 QAKAIISKYQKE
-728 FNFFNYELEFPEIVE
+728 FNFFNYELEFPEIIE

-756 PPWDKTKFSDDDFFP
+756 PPWDKTKFSDSDFFP

-813 KYYKKA
+813 EYYKKA

-862 SLTLRKEI
+862 SLILRKEI

-883 NRQAIFVDVHKSYK
+883 NNKAIFIDVHRSYK
-897 FALMQVKNTQAN
+897 FALMLIKNTQAN
-909 HTHKIKTMFYKTD
+909 HTHKIKMMFYKTD
-922 MNSLKNKDE
+922 INSLKNKDE
-931 ILTLSLKDIKKLSPT
+931 ILTLNLKDIKKLSPT

-954 DKQALEILRKCYNA
+954 DKQALEILRKSYNA
-968 FQNLSFDYIDFVNEL
+968 FQNLSFDYIDFRREL
-983 HMTNDKDLF
+983 DMTNDKDLF

-1000 LPLFE
+1000 LPLYE

-1013 TNFSQ
+1013 ANFSQ

-1035 ELSRTK
+1035 ELYRAK

-1065 TIASDTNERTL
+1065 KIASDTNERTL
-1076 IASLLPKNCGCGNS
+1076 IASLLPKNCGGADS
-1090 VYSNIPKQYIVKDDA
+1090 TYSNIPKQYVLKDDV

-1140 SKTYLERIP
+1140 SKSYLERIP

-1216 KKLYDLSDDE
+1216 KELYGLSDDE

>member
-1 MNYYQELK
+1 
-9 KYLNNNLFTSYSLE
+9 
-23 IDFPKIYNFNANQ
+23 
-36 KAFRDILTKITKI
+36 
-49 YNKNKFIKQNEHQFE
+49 
-64 DEFISKVLEILGW
+64 
-77 CFVRQDEKIIQG
+77 
-89 KLEKPDFLLFSND
+89 
-102 KLKSKYENLDKET
+102 
-115 KKSSNDFTIIL
+115 
-126 ESKAYNIEIDNKK
+126 
-139 VKDNPHFQILRYLGN
+139 
-154 LKKNY
+154 
-159 GFLTNG
+159 
-165 RFWRFYDNSILNSNK
+165 
-180 VFYEINL
+180 
-187 EKIIEDQ
+187 
-194 NIEAFAY
+194 
-201 FYSVFSA
+201 
-208 FNFTEKEDHLEITL
+208 
-222 QNNKLSKIKI
+222 
-232 EDDLKSIIY
+232 
-241 GTNGN
+241 
-246 ESLFEFIGSRIYNK
+246 
-260 TKADLKLIYENSLY
+260 
-274 FIFRLLFIAYF
+274 
-285 EDKFEIILE
+285 
-294 KHKYFKSK
+294 
-302 ISLRTLLEN
+302 
-311 LQEDENSSGG
+311 
-321 FGELENIFN
+321 
-330 IYNKG
+330 
-335 KGNFDMPVFNG
+335 
-346 GLFDESKT
+346 
-354 ALLSTPKIFNDKD
+354 
-367 LKFILNQLLNFKDKN
+367 
-382 LSFKRDYKTL
+382 
-392 SVEHLGTIYE
+392 
-402 GLLSYFFE
+402 
-410 IANEDIYYVSYK
+410 
-422 EKSKEIEC
+422 
-430 YFDNYDFKILEKSK
+430 
-444 KVEKYTFY
+444 
-452 KKGQIYLKNSSN
+452 
-464 SRKSTASFY
+464 
-473 TPQSIANFLIQ
+473 NFLIQ

-512 VGVLNAITHIVLSD
+512 VGILNAITHIVLSD

-551 VQDYEVD
+551 VQDYELD

-611 ALINSNLSDFKDLI
+611 ALVGSSIIDFENLI
-625 KQNSSNLFTNS
+625 KQNKENIFTNS

-645 EVFEKLDNLK
+645 EVFEKLDNLQ

-666 QIYQNEITPKLNKLN
+666 QIYQNEITPKLDKLN
-681 LYLNYINTLHFV
+681 LYLDYINSLHFA

-716 QAKAVISKYQKE
+716 QAKAIISKYQKE
-728 FNFFNYELEFPEIVE
+728 FNFFNYELEFPEITE

-756 PPWDKTKFSDDDFFP
+756 PPWDKTKFSDSDFFP

-804 QKAYINDLS
+804 QKAYINNLS
-813 KYYKKA
+813 EYYKKV

-883 NRQAIFVDVHKSYK
+883 NRQAIFADVDSRYK
-897 FALMQVKNTQAN
+897 FALMLIKNTQAN

-954 DKQALEILRKCYNA
+954 DKQALKILRKCYNA

-1000 LPLFE
+1000 LPLYE
-1005 GKMIHQFD
+1005 GKMIYQFNA
-1013 TNFSQ
+1013 NFSQ

-1035 ELSRTK
+1035 ELYRAK

-1065 TIASDTNERTL
+1065 AVASDTNERTL
-1076 IASLLPKNCGCGNS
+1076 IASLLPKNCGFGHSMFANA
-1090 VYSNIPKQYIVKDDA
+1090 PKQYIVKDDE

-1112 YERILFVLALFNS
+1112 YEKILFVLALFNS

-1140 SKTYLERIP
+1140 SKSYLERIP

-1175 LYNDKN
+1175 LYNDQN
-1181 HHFDEL
+1181 RHFDEL

-1216 KKLYDLSDDE
+1216 KELYGLSDDE

-1239 KQSEYTTLLKTI
+1239 KQSEYITLLKTI

>member
-1 MNYYQELK
+1 
-9 KYLNNNLFTSYSLE
+9 
-23 IDFPKIYNFNANQ
+23 
-36 KAFRDILTKITKI
+36 
-49 YNKNKFIKQNEHQFE
+49 KN
-64 DEFISKVLEILGW
+64 
-77 CFVRQDEKIIQG
+77 
-89 KLEKPDFLLFSND
+89 
-102 KLKSKYENLDKET
+102 T
-115 KKSSNDFTIIL
+115 
-126 ESKAYNIEIDNKK
+126 
-139 VKDNPHFQILRYLGN
+139 
-154 LKKNY
+154 
-159 GFLTNG
+159 
-165 RFWRFYDNSILNSNK
+165 
-180 VFYEINL
+180 
-187 EKIIEDQ
+187 
-194 NIEAFAY
+194 
-201 FYSVFSA
+201 
-208 FNFTEKEDHLEITL
+208 
-222 QNNKLSKIKI
+222 
-232 EDDLKSIIY
+232 
-241 GTNGN
+241 
-246 ESLFEFIGSRIYNK
+246 
-260 TKADLKLIYENSLY
+260 
-274 FIFRLLFIAYF
+274 
-285 EDKFEIILE
+285 
-294 KHKYFKSK
+294 
-302 ISLRTLLEN
+302 
-311 LQEDENSSGG
+311 
-321 FGELENIFN
+321 
-330 IYNKG
+330 
-335 KGNFDMPVFNG
+335 
-346 GLFDESKT
+346 
-354 ALLSTPKIFNDKD
+354 
-367 LKFILNQLLNFKDKN
+367 
-382 LSFKRDYKTL
+382 
-392 SVEHLGTIYE
+392 
-402 GLLSYFFE
+402 
-410 IANEDIYYVSYK
+410 
-422 EKSKEIEC
+422 
-430 YFDNYDFKILEKSK
+430 
-444 KVEKYTFY
+444 
-452 KKGQIYLKNSSN
+452 SN
-464 SRKSTASFY
+464 SRKASSSFY

-558 ESDVLKRLLLKRI
+558 ESDILKRLLLKRI

-708 IQNLSQNE
+708 IQNLNQNE
-716 QAKAVISKYQKE
+716 QAKAIISKYQKE
-728 FNFFNYELEFPEIVE
+728 FNFFNYELEFPEIIE

-756 PPWDKTKFSDDDFFP
+756 PPWDKSEFSDNDFFP

-804 QKAYINDLS
+804 QKAHIDAINV
-813 KYYKKA
+813 YYKNTFMSNSLTK
-819 YPLNKGSGDGN
+819 DIN

-883 NRQAIFVDVHKSYK
+883 NNKAIFIDVHRSYK

-909 HTHKIKTMFYKTD
+909 HTHKIKMMFYKTD

-968 FQNLSFDYIDFVNEL
+968 FQNLSFDYIDFRQEL
-983 HMTNDKDLF
+983 NMTSDKDLF

-1000 LPLFE
+1000 LPLYE

-1013 TNFSQ
+1013 ANFSQ

-1024 KAKFDERLKSK
+1024 KAKFDEHLKSK
-1035 ELSRTK
+1035 ELYRAK

-1065 TIASDTNERTL
+1065 AVARDTDERTL
-1076 IASLLPKNCGCGNS
+1076 IASLLPKNCGFGHSMFANA
-1090 VYSNIPKQYIVKDDA
+1090 PKQYIVKDDE

-1140 SKTYLERIP
+1140 SKSYLERIP

-1175 LYNDKN
+1175 LYNDQN
-1181 HHFDEL
+1181 RHFDEL

-1206 ILRAKNDLLV
+1206 ILRAKNDLLI
-1216 KKLYDLSDDE
+1216 KELYSLNDDE

>member
-1 MNYYQELK
+1 
-9 KYLNNNLFTSYSLE
+9 
-23 IDFPKIYNFNANQ
+23 
-36 KAFRDILTKITKI
+36 
-49 YNKNKFIKQNEHQFE
+49 
-64 DEFISKVLEILGW
+64 
-77 CFVRQDEKIIQG
+77 
-89 KLEKPDFLLFSND
+89 
-102 KLKSKYENLDKET
+102 
-115 KKSSNDFTIIL
+115 
-126 ESKAYNIEIDNKK
+126 
-139 VKDNPHFQILRYLGN
+139 
-154 LKKNY
+154 
-159 GFLTNG
+159 
-165 RFWRFYDNSILNSNK
+165 
-180 VFYEINL
+180 
-187 EKIIEDQ
+187 
-194 NIEAFAY
+194 
-201 FYSVFSA
+201 
-208 FNFTEKEDHLEITL
+208 
-222 QNNKLSKIKI
+222 
-232 EDDLKSIIY
+232 
-241 GTNGN
+241 
-246 ESLFEFIGSRIYNK
+246 
-260 TKADLKLIYENSLY
+260 
-274 FIFRLLFIAYF
+274 
-285 EDKFEIILE
+285 
-294 KHKYFKSK
+294 
-302 ISLRTLLEN
+302 
-311 LQEDENSSGG
+311 
-321 FGELENIFN
+321 
-330 IYNKG
+330 
-335 KGNFDMPVFNG
+335 
-346 GLFDESKT
+346 
-354 ALLSTPKIFNDKD
+354 
-367 LKFILNQLLNFKDKN
+367 
-382 LSFKRDYKTL
+382 
-392 SVEHLGTIYE
+392 
-402 GLLSYFFE
+402 
-410 IANEDIYYVSYK
+410 
-422 EKSKEIEC
+422 
-430 YFDNYDFKILEKSK
+430 
-444 KVEKYTFY
+444 
-452 KKGQIYLKNSSN
+452 LKNTSN
-464 SRKSTASFY
+464 SRKASASFY

-546 YIKDF
+546 HIKDF

-558 ESDVLKRLLLKRI
+558 ESDILKRLLLKRI

-596 GTPLSFIEH
+596 TTPLSFIEH

-716 QAKAVISKYQKE
+716 QAKAIISKYQKE

-756 PPWDKTKFSDDDFFP
+756 PPWDKTKFSDSDFFP

-813 KYYKKA
+813 EYYKKA

-883 NRQAIFVDVHKSYK
+883 NRQAIFADVDSRYK
-897 FALMQVKNTQAN
+897 FALMLIKNTQAN
-909 HTHKIKTMFYKTD
+909 HTHKIKMMFYKTD
-922 MNSLKNKDE
+922 INSLKNKDE
-931 ILTLSLKDIKKLSPT
+931 ILTLNLKDIKKLSPT

-954 DKQALEILRKCYNA
+954 DKQALEILRKSYNA
-968 FQNLSFDYIDFVNEL
+968 FQNLSFDYIDFRREL
-983 HMTNDKDLF
+983 DMTNDKDLF

-1000 LPLFE
+1000 LPLYE
-1005 GKMIHQFD
+1005 GKMIHQFNA
-1013 TNFSQ
+1013 NFSQ
-1018 ATYFLE
+1018 TTYFLE
-1024 KAKFDERLKSK
+1024 KAKLDEHLKSK
-1035 ELSRTK
+1035 ELYRAK

-1065 TIASDTNERTL
+1065 KIASDTNERTL
-1076 IASLLPKNCGCGNS
+1076 IASLLPKNCGGADS
-1090 VYSNIPKQYIVKDDA
+1090 TYS
-1105 ICMDIVP
+1105 
-1112 YERILFVLALFNS
+1112 
-1125 LVVDF
+1125 
-1130 IIRNMVQINV
+1130 
-1140 SKTYLERIP
+1140 
-1149 LPQPSDEE
+1149 
-1157 IQNNEIYKT
+1157 
-1166 LAKNALLLQ
+1166 
-1175 LYNDKN
+1175 
-1181 HHFDEL
+1181 
-1187 KQEFNIKN
+1187 
-1195 EEIPK
+1195 
-1200 TKKAYD
+1200 
-1206 ILRAKNDLLV
+1206 
-1216 KKLYDLSDDE
+1216 
-1226 FSYMISTF
+1226 
-1234 KVLNE
+1234 
-1239 KQSEYTTLLKTI
+1239 

>member
-1 MNYYQELK
+1 
-9 KYLNNNLFTSYSLE
+9 
-23 IDFPKIYNFNANQ
+23 
-36 KAFRDILTKITKI
+36 
-49 YNKNKFIKQNEHQFE
+49 
-64 DEFISKVLEILGW
+64 
-77 CFVRQDEKIIQG
+77 
-89 KLEKPDFLLFSND
+89 
-102 KLKSKYENLDKET
+102 
-115 KKSSNDFTIIL
+115 
-126 ESKAYNIEIDNKK
+126 
-139 VKDNPHFQILRYLGN
+139 
-154 LKKNY
+154 
-159 GFLTNG
+159 
-165 RFWRFYDNSILNSNK
+165 
-180 VFYEINL
+180 
-187 EKIIEDQ
+187 
-194 NIEAFAY
+194 
-201 FYSVFSA
+201 
-208 FNFTEKEDHLEITL
+208 
-222 QNNKLSKIKI
+222 
-232 EDDLKSIIY
+232 
-241 GTNGN
+241 
-246 ESLFEFIGSRIYNK
+246 
-260 TKADLKLIYENSLY
+260 
-274 FIFRLLFIAYF
+274 
-285 EDKFEIILE
+285 
-294 KHKYFKSK
+294 
-302 ISLRTLLEN
+302 
-311 LQEDENSSGG
+311 
-321 FGELENIFN
+321 
-330 IYNKG
+330 
-335 KGNFDMPVFNG
+335 
-346 GLFDESKT
+346 
-354 ALLSTPKIFNDKD
+354 
-367 LKFILNQLLNFKDKN
+367 
-382 LSFKRDYKTL
+382 
-392 SVEHLGTIYE
+392 
-402 GLLSYFFE
+402 
-410 IANEDIYYVSYK
+410 
-422 EKSKEIEC
+422 
-430 YFDNYDFKILEKSK
+430 
-444 KVEKYTFY
+444 
-452 KKGQIYLKNSSN
+452 
-464 SRKSTASFY
+464 
-473 TPQSIANFLIQ
+473 
-484 SALKDKLNNENILK
+484 
-498 FKILDNACGSGHFL
+498 
-512 VGVLNAITHIVLSD
+512 
-526 FDHFTNLKE
+526 
-535 LYEEEKENILN
+535 
-546 YIKDF
+546 
-551 VQDYEVD
+551 
-558 ESDVLKRLLLKRI
+558 
-571 IYGVD
+571 
-576 LNPFSIELTK
+576 
-586 LSLWI
+586 
-591 DSFIF
+591 
-596 GTPLSFIEH
+596 
-605 HIKCGN
+605 
-611 ALINSNLSDFKDLI
+611 
-625 KQNSSNLFTNS
+625 
-636 ITQEFEILQ
+636 
-645 EVFEKLDNLK
+645 
-655 DTNEE
+655 
-660 QIKQSK
+660 
-666 QIYQNEITPKLNKLN
+666 
-681 LYLNYINTLHFV
+681 
-693 NKEELQILKALSQDD
+693 
-708 IQNLSQNE
+708 
-716 QAKAVISKYQKE
+716 
-728 FNFFNYELEFPEIVE
+728 
-743 NQVFKGFDIIIGN
+743 
-756 PPWDKTKFSDDDFFP
+756 
-771 QYKSDYRSLIASK
+771 
-784 KKEIQDN
+784 
-791 LLAKDYIKQNYEK
+791 IKQNYEK

-813 KYYKKA
+813 EYYKKA

-883 NRQAIFVDVHKSYK
+883 NRQAIFADVHKSYK

-1024 KAKFDERLKSK
+1024 KAKFDEQLKSK
-1035 ELSRTK
+1035 ELSRAK

>member
-1 MNYYQELK
+1 M
-9 KYLNNNLFTSYSLE
+9 
-23 IDFPKIYNFNANQ
+23 
-36 KAFRDILTKITKI
+36 
-49 YNKNKFIKQNEHQFE
+49 
-64 DEFISKVLEILGW
+64 
-77 CFVRQDEKIIQG
+77 
-89 KLEKPDFLLFSND
+89 
-102 KLKSKYENLDKET
+102 
-115 KKSSNDFTIIL
+115 
-126 ESKAYNIEIDNKK
+126 
-139 VKDNPHFQILRYLGN
+139 
-154 LKKNY
+154 
-159 GFLTNG
+159 
-165 RFWRFYDNSILNSNK
+165 
-180 VFYEINL
+180 
-187 EKIIEDQ
+187 
-194 NIEAFAY
+194 
-201 FYSVFSA
+201 
-208 FNFTEKEDHLEITL
+208 
-222 QNNKLSKIKI
+222 
-232 EDDLKSIIY
+232 
-241 GTNGN
+241 
-246 ESLFEFIGSRIYNK
+246 
-260 TKADLKLIYENSLY
+260 
-274 FIFRLLFIAYF
+274 
-285 EDKFEIILE
+285 
-294 KHKYFKSK
+294 
-302 ISLRTLLEN
+302 
-311 LQEDENSSGG
+311 
-321 FGELENIFN
+321 
-330 IYNKG
+330 
-335 KGNFDMPVFNG
+335 
-346 GLFDESKT
+346 
-354 ALLSTPKIFNDKD
+354 
-367 LKFILNQLLNFKDKN
+367 
-382 LSFKRDYKTL
+382 
-392 SVEHLGTIYE
+392 
-402 GLLSYFFE
+402 
-410 IANEDIYYVSYK
+410 
-422 EKSKEIEC
+422 
-430 YFDNYDFKILEKSK
+430 
-444 KVEKYTFY
+444 
-452 KKGQIYLKNSSN
+452 
-464 SRKSTASFY
+464 
-473 TPQSIANFLIQ
+473 
-484 SALKDKLNNENILK
+484 
-498 FKILDNACGSGHFL
+498 
-512 VGVLNAITHIVLSD
+512 
-526 FDHFTNLKE
+526 
-535 LYEEEKENILN
+535 
-546 YIKDF
+546 
-551 VQDYEVD
+551 
-558 ESDVLKRLLLKRI
+558 
-571 IYGVD
+571 
-576 LNPFSIELTK
+576 
-586 LSLWI
+586 
-591 DSFIF
+591 
-596 GTPLSFIEH
+596 
-605 HIKCGN
+605 
-611 ALINSNLSDFKDLI
+611 I

-716 QAKAVISKYQKE
+716 QAKAIISKYQKE
-728 FNFFNYELEFPEIVE
+728 FNFFNYELEFPEIIE

-756 PPWDKTKFSDDDFFP
+756 PPWDKTKFSDSDFFP

-813 KYYKKA
+813 EYYKKA

-883 NRQAIFVDVHKSYK
+883 NNKAIFIDVHRSYK

-909 HTHKIKTMFYKTD
+909 HTHKIKMMFYKTD

-954 DKQALEILRKCYNA
+954 DKQALEILRKSYNA
-968 FQNLSFDYIDFVNEL
+968 FQNLSFDYIDFRREL
-983 HMTNDKDLF
+983 DMTNDKDLF

-1000 LPLFE
+1000 LPLYE
-1005 GKMIHQFD
+1005 GKMIHQFNA
-1013 TNFSQ
+1013 NFSQ
-1018 ATYFLE
+1018 TTYFLE
-1024 KAKFDERLKSK
+1024 KAKLDEHLKSK
-1035 ELSRTK
+1035 ELYRAK

-1065 TIASDTNERTL
+1065 KIASDTNERTL
-1076 IASLLPKNCGCGNS
+1076 IASLLPKNCGGADS
-1090 VYSNIPKQYIVKDDA
+1090 TYSNIPKQYVLKDDV

-1140 SKTYLERIP
+1140 SKSYLERIP

-1175 LYNDKN
+1175 LYNDQN
-1181 HHFDEL
+1181 RHFDEL

-1200 TKKAYD
+1200 TKKAYN

-1216 KKLYDLSDDE
+1216 KELYGLSDDE

-1239 KQSEYTTLLKTI
+1239 KQSEYITLLKTI

>member
-1 MNYYQELK
+1 
-9 KYLNNNLFTSYSLE
+9 
-23 IDFPKIYNFNANQ
+23 
-36 KAFRDILTKITKI
+36 
-49 YNKNKFIKQNEHQFE
+49 
-64 DEFISKVLEILGW
+64 
-77 CFVRQDEKIIQG
+77 
-89 KLEKPDFLLFSND
+89 
-102 KLKSKYENLDKET
+102 
-115 KKSSNDFTIIL
+115 
-126 ESKAYNIEIDNKK
+126 
-139 VKDNPHFQILRYLGN
+139 
-154 LKKNY
+154 
-159 GFLTNG
+159 
-165 RFWRFYDNSILNSNK
+165 
-180 VFYEINL
+180 
-187 EKIIEDQ
+187 
-194 NIEAFAY
+194 
-201 FYSVFSA
+201 
-208 FNFTEKEDHLEITL
+208 
-222 QNNKLSKIKI
+222 
-232 EDDLKSIIY
+232 
-241 GTNGN
+241 
-246 ESLFEFIGSRIYNK
+246 
-260 TKADLKLIYENSLY
+260 
-274 FIFRLLFIAYF
+274 
-285 EDKFEIILE
+285 
-294 KHKYFKSK
+294 
-302 ISLRTLLEN
+302 
-311 LQEDENSSGG
+311 
-321 FGELENIFN
+321 
-330 IYNKG
+330 
-335 KGNFDMPVFNG
+335 
-346 GLFDESKT
+346 
-354 ALLSTPKIFNDKD
+354 
-367 LKFILNQLLNFKDKN
+367 
-382 LSFKRDYKTL
+382 
-392 SVEHLGTIYE
+392 
-402 GLLSYFFE
+402 
-410 IANEDIYYVSYK
+410 
-422 EKSKEIEC
+422 
-430 YFDNYDFKILEKSK
+430 
-444 KVEKYTFY
+444 
-452 KKGQIYLKNSSN
+452 
-464 SRKSTASFY
+464 
-473 TPQSIANFLIQ
+473 
-484 SALKDKLNNENILK
+484 
-498 FKILDNACGSGHFL
+498 DNACGSGHFL

-558 ESDVLKRLLLKRI
+558 ESDILKRLLLKRI

-716 QAKAVISKYQKE
+716 QAKAIISKYQKE

-756 PPWDKTKFSDDDFFP
+756 PPWDKTKFSDSDFFP

-813 KYYKKA
+813 EYYKKA

-883 NRQAIFVDVHKSYK
+883 NRQAIFADVDSRYK
-897 FALMQVKNTQAN
+897 FALMLIKNTQAN
-909 HTHKIKTMFYKTD
+909 HTHKIKMMFYKTD
-922 MNSLKNKDE
+922 INSLKNKDE
-931 ILTLSLKDIKKLSPT
+931 ILTLNLKDIKKLSPT

-954 DKQALEILRKCYNA
+954 DKQALEILRKSYNA
-968 FQNLSFDYIDFVNEL
+968 FQNLSFDYIDFRREL
-983 HMTNDKDLF
+983 DMTNDKDLF

-1000 LPLFE
+1000 LPLYE

-1013 TNFSQ
+1013 ANFSQ
-1018 ATYFLE
+1018 TTYFLE

-1035 ELSRTK
+1035 ELYRAK

-1065 TIASDTNERTL
+1065 KISRDTDERTL
-1076 IASLLPKNCGCGNS
+1076 IASLLPKNCGGADS
-1090 VYSNIPKQYIVKDDA
+1090 TYSNIPKQYVLKDDV

-1130 IIRNMVQINV
+1130 I
-1140 SKTYLERIP
+1140 
-1149 LPQPSDEE
+1149 
-1157 IQNNEIYKT
+1157 
-1166 LAKNALLLQ
+1166 
-1175 LYNDKN
+1175 
-1181 HHFDEL
+1181 
-1187 KQEFNIKN
+1187 
-1195 EEIPK
+1195 
-1200 TKKAYD
+1200 
-1206 ILRAKNDLLV
+1206 
-1216 KKLYDLSDDE
+1216 
-1226 FSYMISTF
+1226 
-1234 KVLNE
+1234 
-1239 KQSEYTTLLKTI
+1239 

>member
-1 MNYYQELK
+1 
-9 KYLNNNLFTSYSLE
+9 
-23 IDFPKIYNFNANQ
+23 
-36 KAFRDILTKITKI
+36 
-49 YNKNKFIKQNEHQFE
+49 
-64 DEFISKVLEILGW
+64 
-77 CFVRQDEKIIQG
+77 
-89 KLEKPDFLLFSND
+89 
-102 KLKSKYENLDKET
+102 
-115 KKSSNDFTIIL
+115 
-126 ESKAYNIEIDNKK
+126 
-139 VKDNPHFQILRYLGN
+139 
-154 LKKNY
+154 
-159 GFLTNG
+159 
-165 RFWRFYDNSILNSNK
+165 
-180 VFYEINL
+180 
-187 EKIIEDQ
+187 
-194 NIEAFAY
+194 
-201 FYSVFSA
+201 
-208 FNFTEKEDHLEITL
+208 
-222 QNNKLSKIKI
+222 
-232 EDDLKSIIY
+232 
-241 GTNGN
+241 
-246 ESLFEFIGSRIYNK
+246 
-260 TKADLKLIYENSLY
+260 
-274 FIFRLLFIAYF
+274 
-285 EDKFEIILE
+285 
-294 KHKYFKSK
+294 
-302 ISLRTLLEN
+302 
-311 LQEDENSSGG
+311 
-321 FGELENIFN
+321 
-330 IYNKG
+330 
-335 KGNFDMPVFNG
+335 
-346 GLFDESKT
+346 
-354 ALLSTPKIFNDKD
+354 
-367 LKFILNQLLNFKDKN
+367 FKDKN

-452 KKGQIYLKNSSN
+452 KKGQIYLKNTSN
-464 SRKSTASFY
+464 SRKASASFY

-546 YIKDF
+546 HIKDF

-558 ESDVLKRLLLKRI
+558 ESDILKRLLLKRI

-716 QAKAVISKYQKE
+716 QAKAIISKYQKE
-728 FNFFNYELEFPEIVE
+728 FNFFNYELEFPEIIE

-756 PPWDKTKFSDDDFFP
+756 PPWDKSEFSDNDFFP

-804 QKAYINDLS
+804 QKAHIDAINV
-813 KYYKKA
+813 YYKNTFMSNSLTK
-819 YPLNKGSGDGN
+819 DIN

-883 NRQAIFVDVHKSYK
+883 NRQAIFADVDSRYK
-897 FALMQVKNTQAN
+897 FALMLIKNTQAN

-954 DKQALEILRKCYNA
+954 DKQALKILRKCYNA
-968 FQNLSFDYIDFVNEL
+968 FQNLSFDYIDFRQEL
-983 HMTNDKDLF
+983 NMTSDKDLF

-1000 LPLFE
+1000 LPLYE
-1005 GKMIHQFD
+1005 GKMIHQFNA
-1013 TNFSQ
+1013 NFSQ

-1024 KAKFDERLKSK
+1024 KAKLDERLKSK
-1035 ELSRTK
+1035 ELSRAK

-1065 TIASDTNERTL
+1065 AVASDTNERTL
-1076 IASLLPKNCGCGNS
+1076 IASLLPKNCGFGHSMFANA
-1090 VYSNIPKQYIVKDDA
+1090 PKQYIVKDDE
-1105 ICMDIVP
+1105 ICMDIMP
-1112 YERILFVLALFNS
+1112 YEKILFVLALLNS

-1157 IQNNEIYKT
+1157 NQNNEIYKT

>member
-1 MNYYQELK
+1 
-9 KYLNNNLFTSYSLE
+9 
-23 IDFPKIYNFNANQ
+23 
-36 KAFRDILTKITKI
+36 
-49 YNKNKFIKQNEHQFE
+49 
-64 DEFISKVLEILGW
+64 
-77 CFVRQDEKIIQG
+77 
-89 KLEKPDFLLFSND
+89 
-102 KLKSKYENLDKET
+102 
-115 KKSSNDFTIIL
+115 
-126 ESKAYNIEIDNKK
+126 
-139 VKDNPHFQILRYLGN
+139 
-154 LKKNY
+154 
-159 GFLTNG
+159 
-165 RFWRFYDNSILNSNK
+165 
-180 VFYEINL
+180 
-187 EKIIEDQ
+187 
-194 NIEAFAY
+194 
-201 FYSVFSA
+201 
-208 FNFTEKEDHLEITL
+208 
-222 QNNKLSKIKI
+222 
-232 EDDLKSIIY
+232 
-241 GTNGN
+241 
-246 ESLFEFIGSRIYNK
+246 
-260 TKADLKLIYENSLY
+260 
-274 FIFRLLFIAYF
+274 
-285 EDKFEIILE
+285 
-294 KHKYFKSK
+294 
-302 ISLRTLLEN
+302 
-311 LQEDENSSGG
+311 
-321 FGELENIFN
+321 
-330 IYNKG
+330 
-335 KGNFDMPVFNG
+335 
-346 GLFDESKT
+346 
-354 ALLSTPKIFNDKD
+354 
-367 LKFILNQLLNFKDKN
+367 
-382 LSFKRDYKTL
+382 
-392 SVEHLGTIYE
+392 
-402 GLLSYFFE
+402 
-410 IANEDIYYVSYK
+410 
-422 EKSKEIEC
+422 EC

-512 VGVLNAITHIVLSD
+512 VGILNAITHIVLSD

-551 VQDYEVD
+551 VQDYELD

-611 ALINSNLSDFKDLI
+611 ALVGSSIIDFENLI
-625 KQNSSNLFTNS
+625 KQNKENIFTNS

-645 EVFEKLDNLK
+645 EVFEKLDNLQ

-666 QIYQNEITPKLNKLN
+666 QIYQNEITPKLDKLN
-681 LYLNYINTLHFV
+681 LYLDYINSLHFA

-716 QAKAVISKYQKE
+716 QAKAIISKYQKE
-728 FNFFNYELEFPEIVE
+728 FNFFNYELEFPEITE

-804 QKAYINDLS
+804 QKAYINNLS
-813 KYYKKA
+813 EYYKKV

-883 NRQAIFVDVHKSYK
+883 NRQAIFADVDSRYK
-897 FALMQVKNTQAN
+897 FALMLIKNTQAN

-954 DKQALEILRKCYNA
+954 DKQALKILRKCYNA

-1000 LPLFE
+1000 LPLYE
-1005 GKMIHQFD
+1005 GKMIYQFNA
-1013 TNFSQ
+1013 NFSQ

-1035 ELSRTK
+1035 ELYRAK

-1065 TIASDTNERTL
+1065 AVASDTNERTL
-1076 IASLLPKNCGCGNS
+1076 IASLLPKNCGFGHSMFANA
-1090 VYSNIPKQYIVKDDA
+1090 PKQYIVKDDE

-1112 YERILFVLALFNS
+1112 YEKILFVLALFNS

-1140 SKTYLERIP
+1140 SKSYLERIP

-1175 LYNDKN
+1175 LYNDQN
-1181 HHFDEL
+1181 RHFDEL

-1216 KKLYDLSDDE
+1216 KELYGLSDDE

-1239 KQSEYTTLLKTI
+1239 KQSEYITLLKTI

>member
-1 MNYYQELK
+1 
-9 KYLNNNLFTSYSLE
+9 
-23 IDFPKIYNFNANQ
+23 
-36 KAFRDILTKITKI
+36 
-49 YNKNKFIKQNEHQFE
+49 
-64 DEFISKVLEILGW
+64 
-77 CFVRQDEKIIQG
+77 
-89 KLEKPDFLLFSND
+89 
-102 KLKSKYENLDKET
+102 
-115 KKSSNDFTIIL
+115 
-126 ESKAYNIEIDNKK
+126 
-139 VKDNPHFQILRYLGN
+139 
-154 LKKNY
+154 
-159 GFLTNG
+159 
-165 RFWRFYDNSILNSNK
+165 
-180 VFYEINL
+180 
-187 EKIIEDQ
+187 
-194 NIEAFAY
+194 
-201 FYSVFSA
+201 
-208 FNFTEKEDHLEITL
+208 
-222 QNNKLSKIKI
+222 
-232 EDDLKSIIY
+232 
-241 GTNGN
+241 
-246 ESLFEFIGSRIYNK
+246 
-260 TKADLKLIYENSLY
+260 
-274 FIFRLLFIAYF
+274 
-285 EDKFEIILE
+285 
-294 KHKYFKSK
+294 
-302 ISLRTLLEN
+302 
-311 LQEDENSSGG
+311 
-321 FGELENIFN
+321 
-330 IYNKG
+330 
-335 KGNFDMPVFNG
+335 
-346 GLFDESKT
+346 
-354 ALLSTPKIFNDKD
+354 
-367 LKFILNQLLNFKDKN
+367 
-382 LSFKRDYKTL
+382 
-392 SVEHLGTIYE
+392 
-402 GLLSYFFE
+402 
-410 IANEDIYYVSYK
+410 
-422 EKSKEIEC
+422 
-430 YFDNYDFKILEKSK
+430 
-444 KVEKYTFY
+444 
-452 KKGQIYLKNSSN
+452 IYLKNSSN

-558 ESDVLKRLLLKRI
+558 ESDILKRLLLKRI

-716 QAKAVISKYQKE
+716 QAKNIISKYQKE
-728 FNFFNYELEFPEIVE
+728 FNFFNYELEFPEITE

-756 PPWDKTKFSDDDFFP
+756 PPWDKTKFSDSDFFP

-804 QKAYINDLS
+804 QKAYINDLNE
-813 KYYKKA
+813 YYKKA

-862 SLTLRKEI
+862 SLILRKEI

-883 NRQAIFVDVHKSYK
+883 NNKAIFIDVHRSYK
-897 FALMQVKNTQAN
+897 FALMLIKNTQAN
-909 HTHKIKTMFYKTD
+909 HTHKIKMMFYKTD
-922 MNSLKNKDE
+922 INSLKNKDE
-931 ILTLSLKDIKKLSPT
+931 ILTLNLKDIKKLSPT

-954 DKQALEILRKCYNA
+954 DKQALEILRKSYNA
-968 FQNLSFDYIDFVNEL
+968 FQNLSFDYIDFRREL
-983 HMTNDKDLF
+983 DMTNDKDLF

-1000 LPLFE
+1000 LPLYE

-1013 TNFSQ
+1013 ANFSQ

-1035 ELSRTK
+1035 ELYRAK

-1065 TIASDTNERTL
+1065 KIASDTNERTL
-1076 IASLLPKNCGCGNS
+1076 IASLLPKNCGGADS
-1090 VYSNIPKQYIVKDDA
+1090 TYSNIPKQYVLKDDV

-1140 SKTYLERIP
+1140 SKSYLERIP

-1175 LYNDKN
+1175 LYNDQN

-1216 KKLYDLSDDE
+1216 KELYGLSDDE

-1239 KQSEYTTLLKTI
+1239 KQSEYITLLKTI

>member
-1 MNYYQELK
+1 
-9 KYLNNNLFTSYSLE
+9 
-23 IDFPKIYNFNANQ
+23 
-36 KAFRDILTKITKI
+36 
-49 YNKNKFIKQNEHQFE
+49 
-64 DEFISKVLEILGW
+64 
-77 CFVRQDEKIIQG
+77 
-89 KLEKPDFLLFSND
+89 
-102 KLKSKYENLDKET
+102 
-115 KKSSNDFTIIL
+115 
-126 ESKAYNIEIDNKK
+126 
-139 VKDNPHFQILRYLGN
+139 
-154 LKKNY
+154 
-159 GFLTNG
+159 
-165 RFWRFYDNSILNSNK
+165 
-180 VFYEINL
+180 
-187 EKIIEDQ
+187 
-194 NIEAFAY
+194 
-201 FYSVFSA
+201 
-208 FNFTEKEDHLEITL
+208 
-222 QNNKLSKIKI
+222 
-232 EDDLKSIIY
+232 
-241 GTNGN
+241 
-246 ESLFEFIGSRIYNK
+246 
-260 TKADLKLIYENSLY
+260 
-274 FIFRLLFIAYF
+274 
-285 EDKFEIILE
+285 
-294 KHKYFKSK
+294 
-302 ISLRTLLEN
+302 
-311 LQEDENSSGG
+311 
-321 FGELENIFN
+321 
-330 IYNKG
+330 
-335 KGNFDMPVFNG
+335 
-346 GLFDESKT
+346 
-354 ALLSTPKIFNDKD
+354 
-367 LKFILNQLLNFKDKN
+367 
-382 LSFKRDYKTL
+382 
-392 SVEHLGTIYE
+392 
-402 GLLSYFFE
+402 
-410 IANEDIYYVSYK
+410 
-422 EKSKEIEC
+422 
-430 YFDNYDFKILEKSK
+430 
-444 KVEKYTFY
+444 
-452 KKGQIYLKNSSN
+452 
-464 SRKSTASFY
+464 
-473 TPQSIANFLIQ
+473 QSIANFLIQ

-558 ESDVLKRLLLKRI
+558 ESDILKRLLLKRI

-666 QIYQNEITPKLNKLN
+666 QIYQNEITPKLDKLN

-716 QAKAVISKYQKE
+716 QAKAIISKYQKE

-756 PPWDKTKFSDDDFFP
+756 PPWDKTKFSDSDFFP

-813 KYYKKA
+813 EYYKKA

-883 NRQAIFVDVHKSYK
+883 NRQAIFADVDSRYK
-897 FALMQVKNTQAN
+897 FALMLIKNTQAN
-909 HTHKIKTMFYKTD
+909 HTHKIKMMFYKTD
-922 MNSLKNKDE
+922 INSLKNKDE
-931 ILTLSLKDIKKLSPT
+931 ILTLNLKDIKKLSPT

-954 DKQALEILRKCYNA
+954 DKQALEILRKSYNA
-968 FQNLSFDYIDFVNEL
+968 FQNLSFDYIDFRREL
-983 HMTNDKDLF
+983 DMTNDKDLF

-1000 LPLFE
+1000 LPLYE

-1013 TNFSQ
+1013 ANFSQ
-1018 ATYFLE
+1018 TTYFLE

-1035 ELSRTK
+1035 ELYRAK

-1065 TIASDTNERTL
+1065 KISRDTDERTL
-1076 IASLLPKNCGCGNS
+1076 IASLLPKNCGGADS
-1090 VYSNIPKQYIVKDDA
+1090 TYSNIPKQYVLKDD
-1105 ICMDIVP
+1105 
-1112 YERILFVLALFNS
+1112 
-1125 LVVDF
+1125 
-1130 IIRNMVQINV
+1130 
-1140 SKTYLERIP
+1140 
-1149 LPQPSDEE
+1149 
-1157 IQNNEIYKT
+1157 
-1166 LAKNALLLQ
+1166 
-1175 LYNDKN
+1175 
-1181 HHFDEL
+1181 
-1187 KQEFNIKN
+1187 
-1195 EEIPK
+1195 
-1200 TKKAYD
+1200 
-1206 ILRAKNDLLV
+1206 
-1216 KKLYDLSDDE
+1216 
-1226 FSYMISTF
+1226 
-1234 KVLNE
+1234 
-1239 KQSEYTTLLKTI
+1239 

>member
-1 MNYYQELK
+1 
-9 KYLNNNLFTSYSLE
+9 
-23 IDFPKIYNFNANQ
+23 
-36 KAFRDILTKITKI
+36 
-49 YNKNKFIKQNEHQFE
+49 
-64 DEFISKVLEILGW
+64 
-77 CFVRQDEKIIQG
+77 
-89 KLEKPDFLLFSND
+89 
-102 KLKSKYENLDKET
+102 
-115 KKSSNDFTIIL
+115 
-126 ESKAYNIEIDNKK
+126 
-139 VKDNPHFQILRYLGN
+139 
-154 LKKNY
+154 
-159 GFLTNG
+159 
-165 RFWRFYDNSILNSNK
+165 
-180 VFYEINL
+180 
-187 EKIIEDQ
+187 
-194 NIEAFAY
+194 
-201 FYSVFSA
+201 
-208 FNFTEKEDHLEITL
+208 
-222 QNNKLSKIKI
+222 
-232 EDDLKSIIY
+232 
-241 GTNGN
+241 
-246 ESLFEFIGSRIYNK
+246 
-260 TKADLKLIYENSLY
+260 
-274 FIFRLLFIAYF
+274 
-285 EDKFEIILE
+285 
-294 KHKYFKSK
+294 
-302 ISLRTLLEN
+302 
-311 LQEDENSSGG
+311 
-321 FGELENIFN
+321 
-330 IYNKG
+330 
-335 KGNFDMPVFNG
+335 
-346 GLFDESKT
+346 
-354 ALLSTPKIFNDKD
+354 
-367 LKFILNQLLNFKDKN
+367 
-382 LSFKRDYKTL
+382 
-392 SVEHLGTIYE
+392 
-402 GLLSYFFE
+402 
-410 IANEDIYYVSYK
+410 
-422 EKSKEIEC
+422 
-430 YFDNYDFKILEKSK
+430 
-444 KVEKYTFY
+444 
-452 KKGQIYLKNSSN
+452 
-464 SRKSTASFY
+464 
-473 TPQSIANFLIQ
+473 
-484 SALKDKLNNENILK
+484 
-498 FKILDNACGSGHFL
+498 ILDNACGSGHFL

-558 ESDVLKRLLLKRI
+558 ESDILKRLLLKRI

-666 QIYQNEITPKLNKLN
+666 QIYQNEITPKLDKLN

-716 QAKAVISKYQKE
+716 QAKAIISKYQKE

-756 PPWDKTKFSDDDFFP
+756 PPWDKTKFSDSDFFP

-813 KYYKKA
+813 EYYKKA

-883 NRQAIFVDVHKSYK
+883 NRQAIFADVDSRYK
-897 FALMQVKNTQAN
+897 FALMLIKNTQAN
-909 HTHKIKTMFYKTD
+909 HTHKIKMMFYKTD
-922 MNSLKNKDE
+922 INSLKNKDE
-931 ILTLSLKDIKKLSPT
+931 ILTLNLKDIKKLSPT

-954 DKQALEILRKCYNA
+954 DKQALEILRKSYNA
-968 FQNLSFDYIDFVNEL
+968 FQNLSFDYIDFRREL
-983 HMTNDKDLF
+983 DMTNDKDLF

-1000 LPLFE
+1000 LPLYE

-1013 TNFSQ
+1013 ANFSQ
-1018 ATYFLE
+1018 TTYFLE

-1035 ELSRTK
+1035 ELYRAK

-1065 TIASDTNERTL
+1065 KISRDTDERTL
-1076 IASLLPKNCGCGNS
+1076 IASLLPKNCGGADS
-1090 VYSNIPKQYIVKDDA
+1090 TYSNIPKQYVLKDDV

-1140 SKTYLERIP
+1140 SKSYLERIP

-1175 LYNDKN
+1175 LYNDQN

-1216 KKLYDLSDDE
+1216 KELYGLSDDE

-1239 KQSEYTTLLKTI
+1239 KQSEYITLLKTI

>member
-1 MNYYQELK
+1 M
-9 KYLNNNLFTSYSLE
+9 
-23 IDFPKIYNFNANQ
+23 
-36 KAFRDILTKITKI
+36 
-49 YNKNKFIKQNEHQFE
+49 
-64 DEFISKVLEILGW
+64 
-77 CFVRQDEKIIQG
+77 
-89 KLEKPDFLLFSND
+89 
-102 KLKSKYENLDKET
+102 
-115 KKSSNDFTIIL
+115 
-126 ESKAYNIEIDNKK
+126 
-139 VKDNPHFQILRYLGN
+139 
-154 LKKNY
+154 
-159 GFLTNG
+159 
-165 RFWRFYDNSILNSNK
+165 
-180 VFYEINL
+180 
-187 EKIIEDQ
+187 
-194 NIEAFAY
+194 
-201 FYSVFSA
+201 
-208 FNFTEKEDHLEITL
+208 
-222 QNNKLSKIKI
+222 
-232 EDDLKSIIY
+232 
-241 GTNGN
+241 
-246 ESLFEFIGSRIYNK
+246 
-260 TKADLKLIYENSLY
+260 
-274 FIFRLLFIAYF
+274 
-285 EDKFEIILE
+285 
-294 KHKYFKSK
+294 
-302 ISLRTLLEN
+302 
-311 LQEDENSSGG
+311 
-321 FGELENIFN
+321 
-330 IYNKG
+330 
-335 KGNFDMPVFNG
+335 
-346 GLFDESKT
+346 
-354 ALLSTPKIFNDKD
+354 
-367 LKFILNQLLNFKDKN
+367 
-382 LSFKRDYKTL
+382 
-392 SVEHLGTIYE
+392 
-402 GLLSYFFE
+402 
-410 IANEDIYYVSYK
+410 
-422 EKSKEIEC
+422 
-430 YFDNYDFKILEKSK
+430 
-444 KVEKYTFY
+444 
-452 KKGQIYLKNSSN
+452 
-464 SRKSTASFY
+464 
-473 TPQSIANFLIQ
+473 
-484 SALKDKLNNENILK
+484 
-498 FKILDNACGSGHFL
+498 
-512 VGVLNAITHIVLSD
+512 
-526 FDHFTNLKE
+526 
-535 LYEEEKENILN
+535 
-546 YIKDF
+546 
-551 VQDYEVD
+551 
-558 ESDVLKRLLLKRI
+558 
-571 IYGVD
+571 
-576 LNPFSIELTK
+576 
-586 LSLWI
+586 
-591 DSFIF
+591 
-596 GTPLSFIEH
+596 
-605 HIKCGN
+605 
-611 ALINSNLSDFKDLI
+611 INSNLSDFKDLI

-716 QAKAVISKYQKE
+716 QAKAIISKYQKE
-728 FNFFNYELEFPEIVE
+728 FNFFNYELEFPEIIE

-756 PPWDKTKFSDDDFFP
+756 PPWDKSEFSDNDFFP
-771 QYKSDYRSLIASK
+771 QYKSDYRSLIASE

-813 KYYKKA
+813 EYYKKA

-883 NRQAIFVDVHKSYK
+883 NRQAIFADVDSRYK
-897 FALMQVKNTQAN
+897 FALMLIKNTQAN
-909 HTHKIKTMFYKTD
+909 HTHKIKMMFYKTD
-922 MNSLKNKDE
+922 INSLKNKDE
-931 ILTLSLKDIKKLSPT
+931 ILTLNLKDIKKLSPT

-954 DKQALEILRKCYNA
+954 DKQALEILRKSYNA
-968 FQNLSFDYIDFVNEL
+968 FQNLSFDYIDFRREL
-983 HMTNDKDLF
+983 DMTNDKDLF

-1000 LPLFE
+1000 LPLYE
-1005 GKMIHQFD
+1005 GKMIHQFNA
-1013 TNFSQ
+1013 NFSQ
-1018 ATYFLE
+1018 TTYFLE
-1024 KAKFDERLKSK
+1024 KAKLDEHLKSK
-1035 ELSRTK
+1035 ELYRAK

-1065 TIASDTNERTL
+1065 KIARDTDERTL
-1076 IASLLPKNCGCGNS
+1076 IASLLPKNCGGADS
-1090 VYSNIPKQYIVKDDA
+1090 TYSNIPKQYVLKDDV

-1140 SKTYLERIP
+1140 SKSYLERIP

-1175 LYNDKN
+1175 LYNDQN
-1181 HHFDEL
+1181 RHFDEL

-1216 KKLYDLSDDE
+1216 KELYGLSDDE

-1239 KQSEYTTLLKTI
+1239 KQSEYITLLKTI

>member
-1 MNYYQELK
+1 MSFYQEIK
-9 KYLNNNLFTSYSLE
+9 KYLNNNLFTNYTLE
-23 IDFPKIYNFNANQ
+23 IEFPNIYNFKENE
-36 KAFRDILTKITKI
+36 KI
-49 YNKNKFIKQNEHQFE
+49 YKNNLDKIIKLYDIEKFKKQNEHQFE
-64 DEFISKVLEILGW
+64 DDFISKVLEILGW
-77 CFVRQDEKIIQG
+77 KFVRQDIKIIQG
-89 KLEKPDFLLFSND
+89 KEEKPDFLLFYD
-102 KLKSKYENLDKET
+102 EKSKIKYEKLNKEI
-115 KKSSNDFTIIL
+115 KKSNNDFSIIV
-126 ESKAYNIEIDNKK
+126 ESKAYEVEIDNKK
-139 VKDNPHFQILRYLGN
+139 VKENPHFQILRYLSN

-165 RFWRFYDNSILNSNK
+165 RFWRFYDNSILSSNK
-180 VFYEINL
+180 IFYEINL
-187 EKIIEDQ
+187 EQIIKDQ
-194 NIEAFAY
+194 NYQAFAY
-201 FYSVFSA
+201 FYSVFSLI
-208 FNFTEKEDHLEITL
+208 NYTQENHIEKSL
-222 QNNKLSKIKI
+222 QVNKESKIKI

-246 ESLFEFIGSRIYNK
+246 ESLFEFIGTKIYTK
-260 TKADLKLIYENSLY
+260 TQANLQEIYENSLY
-274 FIFRLLFIAYF
+274 FVFRLLFIAYF
-285 EDKFEIILE
+285 EDKFENILE

-302 ISLRTLLEN
+302 ISIKTLLQN
-311 LQEDENSSGG
+311 LSDDESSSAG
-321 FGELENIFN
+321 FGDLETIFQ
-330 IYNKG
+330 IYNEG
-335 KGNFDMPVFNG
+335 KNSFDMPVFNG
-346 GLFDESKT
+346 GLFDTQKT
-354 ALLSTPKIFNDKD
+354 KLLNTPKIFSDKD
-367 LKFILNQLLNFKDKN
+367 LKYILEKLLNYKDKN
-382 LSFKRDYKTL
+382 LIFTRDYKTL

-410 IANEDIYYVSYK
+410 IASEDIYYVSYK

-452 KKGQIYLKNSSN
+452 KKGQIYLKNTSN
-464 SRKSTASFY
+464 SRKASASFY
-473 TPQSIANFLIQ
+473 TPQSITNFLIQ

-512 VGVLNAITHIVLSD
+512 VNALNAITHIVLND
-526 FDHFTNLKE
+526 FDNFTNLKE
-535 LYEEEKENILN
+535 LHEQEKENILN
-546 YIKDF
+546 SIKDF
-551 VQDYEVD
+551 VQDYELD

-611 ALINSNLSDFKDLI
+611 ALINSSINDFKNLTM
-625 KQNSSNLFTNS
+625 QNANNLFTNS
-636 ITQEFEILQ
+636 ITKEFENLK

-660 QIKQSK
+660 EIKQSK
-666 QIYQNEITPKLNKLN
+666 QIYKNEITPKLDNLN
-681 LYLNYINTLHFV
+681 LYLNYINTLKFA
-693 NKEELQILKALSQDD
+693 NKEELQILQALNQDG
-708 IQNLSQNE
+708 IENLNQNE
-716 QAKAVISKYQKE
+716 QAKNIIAKYTQK
-728 FNFFNYELEFPEIVE
+728 FKFFNYEIEFPEIIE
-743 NQVFKGFDIIIGN
+743 NQNFKGFDVIVGN
-756 PPWDKTKFSDDDFFP
+756 PPWDKSEFSDNDFFP

-784 KKEIQDN
+784 KKEIQNN

-804 QKAYINDLS
+804 QKAYIDTINI
-813 KYYKKA
+813 YYKAEFSANSLTK
-819 YPLNKGSGDGN
+819 DIN

-840 SLLKQDGNL
+840 SLLKQEGNL

-883 NRQAIFVDVHKSYK
+883 NRQAIFADVDSRYK
-897 FALMQVKNTQAN
+897 FALMLIKNTQAN
-909 HTHKIKTMFYKTD
+909 HTHKIKAMFYKTD
-922 MNSLKNKDE
+922 ISLLENKDE

-954 DKQALEILRKCYNA
+954 DKQALEILKKSYNA
-968 FQNLSFDYIDFVNEL
+968 FKTLSFDYINFRYEL
-983 HMTNDKDLF
+983 NSGTDKDLF
-992 IEEFREGL
+992 IEEFKEGL
-1000 LPLFE
+1000 LPLYE

-1013 TNFSQ
+1013 PNFSQ

-1035 ELSRTK
+1035 ELSRAK
-1041 KATGKELNPKLIKY
+1041 KATGKELNPELIKY

-1065 TIASDTNERTL
+1065 KIARDTDERTL
-1076 IASLLPKNCGCGNS
+1076 IASLLPKCCGCSDS
-1090 VYSNIPKQYIVKDDA
+1090 VIISIPKQYILKNDEISIDT
-1105 ICMDIVP
+1105 MS
-1112 YERILFVLALFNS
+1112 YERVLFVLALFNS

-1140 SKTYLERIP
+1140 NKTYLERIP

-1157 IQNNEIYKT
+1157 LQNNEIYKT
-1166 LAKNALLLQ
+1166 LAKNALLLE

-1181 HHFDEL
+1181 HYFDEL
-1187 KQEFNIKN
+1187 KQEFNIKD

-1206 ILRAKNDLLV
+1206 ILRAKNDILI
-1216 KKLYDLSDDE
+1216 KELYGLNDDE
-1226 FSYMISTF
+1226 FSYIISTF
-1234 KVLNE
+1234 KVLNQ
-1239 KQSEYTTLLKTI
+1239 KQSEYIALLRS

>member
-1 MNYYQELK
+1 
-9 KYLNNNLFTSYSLE
+9 
-23 IDFPKIYNFNANQ
+23 
-36 KAFRDILTKITKI
+36 
-49 YNKNKFIKQNEHQFE
+49 
-64 DEFISKVLEILGW
+64 
-77 CFVRQDEKIIQG
+77 
-89 KLEKPDFLLFSND
+89 
-102 KLKSKYENLDKET
+102 
-115 KKSSNDFTIIL
+115 
-126 ESKAYNIEIDNKK
+126 
-139 VKDNPHFQILRYLGN
+139 
-154 LKKNY
+154 
-159 GFLTNG
+159 
-165 RFWRFYDNSILNSNK
+165 
-180 VFYEINL
+180 
-187 EKIIEDQ
+187 
-194 NIEAFAY
+194 
-201 FYSVFSA
+201 
-208 FNFTEKEDHLEITL
+208 
-222 QNNKLSKIKI
+222 
-232 EDDLKSIIY
+232 
-241 GTNGN
+241 
-246 ESLFEFIGSRIYNK
+246 
-260 TKADLKLIYENSLY
+260 
-274 FIFRLLFIAYF
+274 
-285 EDKFEIILE
+285 
-294 KHKYFKSK
+294 
-302 ISLRTLLEN
+302 
-311 LQEDENSSGG
+311 
-321 FGELENIFN
+321 
-330 IYNKG
+330 
-335 KGNFDMPVFNG
+335 
-346 GLFDESKT
+346 
-354 ALLSTPKIFNDKD
+354 
-367 LKFILNQLLNFKDKN
+367 
-382 LSFKRDYKTL
+382 
-392 SVEHLGTIYE
+392 
-402 GLLSYFFE
+402 
-410 IANEDIYYVSYK
+410 
-422 EKSKEIEC
+422 
-430 YFDNYDFKILEKSK
+430 KILEKSK

-452 KKGQIYLKNSSN
+452 KKGQIYLKNTSN
-464 SRKSTASFY
+464 SRKASASFY

-546 YIKDF
+546 HIKDF

-558 ESDVLKRLLLKRI
+558 ESDILKRLLLKRI

-716 QAKAVISKYQKE
+716 QAKAIISKYQKE
-728 FNFFNYELEFPEIVE
+728 FNFFNYELEFPEIIE

-756 PPWDKTKFSDDDFFP
+756 PPWDKSEFSDNDFFP

-804 QKAYINDLS
+804 QKAHIDAINV
-813 KYYKKA
+813 YYKNTFMSNSLTK
-819 YPLNKGSGDGN
+819 DIN

-883 NRQAIFVDVHKSYK
+883 NRQAIFADVDSRYK
-897 FALMQVKNTQAN
+897 FALMLIKNTQAN

-954 DKQALEILRKCYNA
+954 DKQALKILRKCYNA
-968 FQNLSFDYIDFVNEL
+968 FQNLSFDYIDFRQEL
-983 HMTNDKDLF
+983 NMTSDKDLF

-1000 LPLFE
+1000 LPLYE
-1005 GKMIHQFD
+1005 GKMIHQFNA
-1013 TNFSQ
+1013 NFSQ

-1024 KAKFDERLKSK
+1024 KAKLDERLKSK
-1035 ELSRTK
+1035 ELSRAK

-1065 TIASDTNERTL
+1065 AVASDTNERTL
-1076 IASLLPKNCGCGNS
+1076 IASLLPKNCGFGHSMFANA
-1090 VYSNIPKQYIVKDDA
+1090 PKQYIVKDDE
-1105 ICMDIVP
+1105 ICMDIMP
-1112 YERILFVLALFNS
+1112 YEKILFVLALLNS

-1157 IQNNEIYKT
+1157 NQNNEIYKT